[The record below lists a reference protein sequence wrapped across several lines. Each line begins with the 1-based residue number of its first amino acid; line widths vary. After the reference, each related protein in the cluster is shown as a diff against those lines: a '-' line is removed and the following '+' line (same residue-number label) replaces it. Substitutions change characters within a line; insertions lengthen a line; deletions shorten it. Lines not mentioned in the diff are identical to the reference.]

1 MTDLHDKPAPAS
13 SLAQAGPAADAPESA
28 TAAEHPTL
36 GELFTAWVARTPDA
50 PALTDGRRTW
60 TYRELG
66 ARADRLAA
74 HLVRR
79 GAGPDRV
86 VALVLP
92 RSMELIA
99 AELAVAR
106 AGAAFLPV
114 DPAYPAERR
123 ALMLTDAAPAV
134 TLDDAGQVGRLLD
147 ADEPP
152 ATEDTTGHAA
162 EADADRTAGTDA
174 DRRAGTGADHGAG
187 TGADRRAGTG
197 VDREPGTA
205 ADHTARTDADH
216 AAYVIYTSGST
227 GTPKGVTV
235 THRGIGGFTAAAAE
249 RYAVGPG
256 DRVLQFSSPSFDA
269 SVLELFIS
277 VLSGATLVVPPH
289 GPWLGDELAA
299 VLDEHRISHA
309 LIPPAALA
317 TLPDPAQGTAR
328 HLRTL
333 IVGAE
338 ACPAGLVDR
347 WAPGRRMINSYG
359 PTETTIVA
367 TWTGPLTAGH
377 GTPTIGGALPHT
389 RVYVLDTAMRPVP
402 PGVDGELFVGG
413 DAVARG
419 YLGRPGLTATRF
431 VADPFGR
438 PGARLYRT
446 GDRARWTAA
455 GELEFLGRLDR
466 QVKIRGFRIEP
477 GEIEAALR
485 RAGAVGEAVV
495 VVRED
500 EPGRQRLVGYVT
512 PAGQPAPTDPAA
524 PTAPAAPTDPAAP
537 GGAAVVLDPVAL
549 RAAVAAVLPA
559 HMVPSAVVVL
569 ERMPLTP
576 QHKIDRRALPA
587 PERATAAG
595 HVAPR
600 SPQERALAR
609 IWADVLG
616 VDTVGVTDDFFD
628 LGGESILAA
637 RALSRIRDEL
647 GVRLTVRDV
656 FTARTVAA
664 LAPLL
669 ADPSAA
675 APPEPI
681 PPAPREGGLPLSSAQ
696 RRLWYLDDLT
706 AGGTEYNTGVALRL
720 SGPLDPDALGRSLHR
735 LAARHASLRTTFT
748 TADGQGVQ
756 RVAAEPDLPLRTA
769 DLTGIPDARRA
780 EAAETLLTEEL
791 GRPYDLAAGPLTRAL
806 LVRLAV
812 EDHLLLL
819 AQHHIVTDGWSVGIL
834 TRELAALYHAETTG
848 EPDGLAQPPLQ
859 YPDFAVWERRQRTAG
874 GDAADLAYW
883 RRHLSGIQHLE
894 LPTDR
899 PRPAVRTTT
908 GAAHRHTLPAE
919 LVTRLRQLAAG
930 RGTTVFTLFAGAS
943 ALLFS
948 RYSGQRDVAFGT
960 VTTGRGRRDLEDV
973 PGFFANTVVL
983 RGEVDERVTVDR
995 FVETMRTTVLDA
1007 FAHDAV
1013 PFDRV
1018 VEELA
1023 PPRDPSRTPLVQA
1036 LVVQQTAFAVP
1047 PLSGGLRFAD
1057 HPLPRP
1063 AARFDL
1069 VLEFTPDTDGGCVLT
1084 AEFSTDLFEAA
1095 TVARLTAHLHR
1106 LLEGMAD
1113 GPGRRLAEL
1122 TMLSA
1127 EEQRTLVDTWN
1138 PPARRARD
1146 TDHTTLPELLH
1157 AQAARTPDRTA
1168 VVCGPVRLDYAEVA
1182 RRAGRIARLL
1192 AARGAGPER
1201 LVALCL
1207 PRSAD
1212 LVPVLWAVLASGA
1225 AYLPV
1230 DPGYPAERVRLMLAD
1245 ARPALVVATRETA
1258 TALPADCAPLIL
1270 EDCAD
1275 PSDVH
1280 LAPSDVHPAPP
1291 AGADRTGPLLPDH
1304 PAYVIYTSGSTGRPK
1319 GVVVIHRS
1327 VTALAQWARERF
1339 GAEGL
1344 AHVISSTS
1352 LNFDV
1357 SVFELLCPLVAG
1369 GTVEVVADL
1378 PALAEGAGPRHAG
1391 LLSGVPSVVSRLISG
1406 GTAPV
1411 TADTVVLAGEAL
1423 PAQTVHDLRAAM
1435 PGSRIANIYGPT
1447 EATVYATAWFAGDR
1461 LPEQAPPIGDPVAL
1475 TRAYV
1480 LDHALRP
1487 QPVGVTG
1494 ELYLGGG
1501 GLARGYLHRPGL
1513 TAARFVADPFGAPG
1527 ERMYRTG
1534 DLVRRRAD
1542 GGLEYVGRIDQQVKV
1557 RGFRIELGE
1566 VEEALRGCA
1575 GVAEAAATATTDGD
1589 GHRRLAGYVVPAAG
1603 QRVDPEAVRRELGRT
1618 LPDYMVP
1625 SAVLVLDALPLSP
1638 NGKLDRGRLPD
1649 PGPAVRAVRHV
1660 APRTPTERA
1669 LAAIW
1674 AEVLRVERIGVDDN
1688 FFELGGD
1695 SILSIQLVARA
1706 RQEGLPL
1713 TSRDVYRNQTVAA
1726 LARCADAAAGPR
1738 ETAPAPEAATG
1749 TAPLTPIQH
1758 WLFAA
1763 AAERAGHFSQAL
1775 SVRTPDDLDPAA
1787 LEDALNDLAAHH
1799 DALRSRFVTDGADGG
1814 AGWFIDER
1822 APRVRLTRHTG
1833 PETDTPHFGPFDL
1846 ARGPLL
1852 RAVLHDCGPGLPR
1865 VLHLAVHHLV
1875 IDGVSWRVLLE
1886 DLDRAYRARR
1896 AGDDGAAALPAKSS
1910 PLRQWARR
1918 LNAHAADGG
1927 FDDEREYWAEAVPGT
1942 EPALPADLPDGD
1954 DTYAAQRAVT
1964 VRLSPAVTSALLRT
1978 LPDTY
1983 RTQANDVL
1991 LSALGRALC
2000 GWSGRDRVLV
2010 DVEGH
2015 GREELFPELDIS
2027 RTVGWFTTRY
2037 PLALAVPEDAGWDTV
2052 LKRVKEQLR
2061 AVPRHGLG
2069 HDALRRLTGSG
2080 AAPHTPDAQVSFN
2093 YLGRMGLPDDPD
2105 GLYRGT
2111 VRPLELDA
2119 DPAAERPHALE
2130 VVGRLDDDELE
2141 FTWFYADRRY
2151 REDTVADLAGRFA
2164 AALEDLARH
2173 AARPGAAG
2181 RTPSDFPL
2189 ARLDQA
2195 AVDRITAA
2203 DPAAVADI
2211 LPLTPTQAGM
2221 LFHGLS
2227 QGDSGVYF
2235 QQLTFVL
2242 DGVPDPEA
2250 LAAAWQYVTDR
2261 TEVLRGRVAWQDVPE
2276 PLLVVQRHAAV
2287 PVTHLDWR
2295 DLPPDECR
2303 ARLDDVLARDRAQ
2316 GIDLGR
2322 APLQRLLLARV
2333 SGTAV
2338 RVVWSFHH
2346 LLLDGWSLFQVLSDV
2361 FARHAGAGPDTLP
2374 HRPPHRDYVAWLR
2387 QRDPAE
2393 AEQHWRH
2400 RLSGLT
2406 EATPLPY
2413 DREPREA
2420 HRAEST
2426 HEVRGTLPAPATR
2439 ALEELARTSG
2449 LTLNTL
2455 VQGAWALLLARQ
2467 ASRDE
2472 VVFGTTVSG
2481 RPPEL
2486 PGAEAMTGLFIT
2498 TLPTRVTVPGH
2509 GTLLDWLRTLQHDQI
2524 EDRRFDHLPLTRI
2537 KACSRLP
2544 ERVGLFDSIV
2554 VFENY
2559 PVDDDL
2565 AASHGLRLSGL
2576 EGIETTNYP
2585 LSLTAYPG
2593 AELTL
2598 RLGYDPELFDAGT
2611 AERMA
2616 EYLTVLLSGMA
2627 TGSGRPP
2634 ARLPLLAPDRREQ
2647 VLRAWNDTATDLPG
2661 STVAGLFAAQVCRTP
2676 DAVAVEAGD
2685 EHLTYRELDA
2695 RAARSAA
2702 RLAGLGVRPEH
2713 PVGVLMDRSVE
2724 LIVTQLALVRTGG
2737 VYVPLDG
2744 RAPAE
2749 RLRRTLAEAGAGLLL
2764 TDAGWE
2770 RTAREALPGG
2780 RVLRVDD
2787 ASGAD
2792 GPAPTCAVHP
2802 DNVQYLMF
2810 TSGSTGTPK
2819 GVAVRQRDVAALALD
2834 RAFAGHDRILVH
2846 SPGAF
2851 DASTYEVWV
2860 PLLRGG
2866 TAVLAP
2872 PTDVDAAQVRHAI
2885 TEQRVSCLWLTAG
2898 LFRLLAQEDP
2908 GCLRGA
2914 REVWTGGD
2922 VVPAQAVRR
2931 VLDACPGLTV
2941 VDGYGPTET
2950 TTFAT
2955 RRVFRSGDPLPAVL
2969 PIGRPLDN
2977 TRVYVLDTAL
2987 QPQPPGIPGQLY
2999 IAGAGLARGYA
3010 GRPGATA
3017 ARYVADPYGPPGARM
3032 YRTGDIVRWS
3042 ADGELHFVGRADDQ
3056 IKIRGFRVE
3065 PAEIEAR
3072 LTAHPGIAEAVV
3084 SLYEDAGRKRL
3095 AAHLVP
3101 AGAATVPSAAEL
3113 RAHLAAGLPDYML
3126 PAAFVTVPEL
3136 PLTGNGKV
3144 DRRRLPAPDW
3154 SAGGERAHRAP
3165 RTETERILAGIW
3177 AELLGV
3183 ARVGVDDN
3191 FFMLGGDSILSIQVV
3206 SRARAAG
3213 LTLTP
3218 RDLFRHPTVAE
3229 LAGASGGTGP
3239 AVAGTEPV
3247 AGAADLTPIQ
3257 HWFLDPRPAH
3267 PGFFNQSVVV
3277 ETAGAV
3283 DQDAL
3288 RRALTALWTQ
3298 HDALRARFAAD
3309 PDGTWRQDIAPAD
3322 GPVPELLEVHGRQ
3335 TEERVTA
3342 AAHGGL
3348 QLDTGPLFTAR
3359 LFTADGTRPTARLL
3373 LVAHHLVVDGV
3384 SWRILLEDLETAYRQ
3399 AASGQPVRLPA
3410 RTTSVRE
3417 WARRLRDRDR
3427 FTEQL
3432 AHWER
3437 TARHCAAPLPVDGT
3451 GGNTAADVREVT
3463 VRLDRDRTADLLR
3476 RVPGVYRTRV
3486 DDVLLTALGRVL
3498 ADWTG
3503 RDTVAVGLEGHGRED
3518 QLFEDVDL
3526 SRTVGW
3532 FTSLF
3537 PVALAVPHGDWGTA
3551 LKAVKEQLRA
3561 VPERGLGYGVLRHL
3575 AGEERLT
3582 GAPAPGISFNYLG
3595 RFDWTADGG
3604 ALIGAVPGGLGGAE
3618 APGTER
3624 PHLLDVVARVEDDR
3638 LEITWHYSTGRHHE
3652 ETVTALAEGMLRAL
3666 CDIVAHC
3673 ARPEAGGRTPSDFP
3687 LARLDQAA
3695 VDRIAG
3701 DGRDVEDVHPLTPMQ
3716 SGMLFHSL
3724 LDPGGRTYVNQVQL
3738 VLSGV
3743 TDPHALA
3750 TAWQHTADANP
3761 VLRTHLVWQE
3771 TPEPLQV
3778 VRHRATVPVTHHDWS
3793 GRPADDGAR
3802 DLDRLLAEDREAGI
3816 DLGTAPLMRLTLIR
3830 LAPDRV
3836 RLVWTFHHVLLD
3848 GWSAAQVFDEVCERY
3863 AALTSGRRP
3872 QVPERRPFADYL
3884 RWLAGRDTAR
3894 AERHWRAALAGF
3906 QAPTELPRDRR
3917 PAEAHRAS
3925 SSESVR
3931 ITLGP
3936 DDSARLRETAQRAGL
3951 TLNTV
3956 LQGAWALLLSRYGG
3970 GSDVVFGTTVSGRP
3984 AELPGVTSM
3993 VGLFINT
4000 LPTRARVDERR
4011 PLLDWLREL
4020 QAAQS
4025 EARRHDFVSLAQL
4038 QAWSEVPGGTGLFD
4052 SIVVF
4057 ENYPFDEGALAR
4069 YGLAMEQERD
4079 LEPTNYPLSVVVAPG
4094 DTLSVNLD
4102 YDPAA
4107 FDTGTVEALGES
4119 LRTLLTGMAA
4129 DADRRLAD
4137 LPLLA
4142 PAEGRA
4148 LVGRFGG
4155 RVADTPRDTLPEA
4168 FRRQAERT
4176 PDAPAVRHGDT
4187 RLTYRELDARSSRL
4201 ARRLIAAGAGPERF
4215 VALCLPRTA
4224 DLIVALLA
4232 VLKSGA
4238 GYLPVDPQYPAER
4251 VAFLFEDVR
4260 PDAVITAT
4268 ETAGRL
4274 PDGPITRI
4282 LLDAEPDPGVPDL
4295 PVGDDER
4302 RGTLLPGHPAYVIHT
4317 SGSTGRPKGVVVS
4330 HASVLAL
4337 TDWAAAEFT
4346 GRALAHVVAS
4356 TSLNFDVSVF
4366 EIFSPLLSG
4375 GCVEVVR
4382 DLLALAERP
4391 GPWKAGLLSAV
4402 PSALDR
4408 LLAEDAVR
4416 ITADTVVLAGEGLP
4430 ARTVGRVREAVPGCQ
4445 VRNIYGPTE
4454 ATVYATAFTCDPA
4467 DPDRDPPIGRPLGGA
4482 RAYVLDERMRPVPA
4496 GAPGELFLAGTGV
4509 ARGYLRRPGLTA
4521 SRFLPDPFGP
4531 PGGRMYRTG
4540 DLVRWT
4546 ADGDLVYLGRGDDQ
4560 VKVRGFRIE
4569 LGEVEAALARHPA
4582 VAAAAARVVEHDGH
4596 RRLVGYAVP
4605 RTPGLPAPAGP
4616 PATGPTGQSSVGGE
4630 VSGPAGQGSVAGEV
4644 SGPTGP
4650 GSVGGAVPGAAG
4662 VTSAGHPVSGPAG
4675 LPDPAELRAFL
4686 ARSLPD
4692 HLVPALVVPL
4702 ERLPLGATGKL
4713 DRRALPAPRWS
4724 APTAGAAGRPPRTEA
4739 ERTLAAIWSDVLG
4752 VPEVGADDN
4761 YFTLGGDSVLGIQ
4774 IVSAARRAGLAL
4786 TPRHLFTHQTLAEL
4800 ANVAERMPDPAL
4812 AAVAA
4817 EQGPVTGDTP
4827 LTPVQHWLL
4836 GTLTGDPAHFS
4847 QTVAHELAADP
4858 DETLLRAALAAVL
4871 EHHDALRLR
4880 FEAAG
4885 DGRWR
4890 QHGTAPGDDA
4900 HLEVHHRAAPHEV
4913 AGALAAG
4920 FDLAR
4925 GPLLRAALCRP
4936 ADGGRPVLVL
4946 AAHHLV
4952 VDAVSWRLI
4961 LEDLDTAYRAL
4972 RDGERPALAPKSTSF
4987 RTWARRLADHTG
4999 TGGFDGELAHWR
5011 DLDAGPA
5018 LPTDHT
5024 GGANTVAVEENL
5036 TAGLDAEETRR
5047 LLQDVPDAYR
5057 TRVNDVLL
5065 CALGRVLAR
5074 WTGRDRVAVTLEGHG
5089 REELFEDTDLART
5102 VGWFTTMYPVALDV
5116 PRNAGTGTV
5125 LKAVKENLRAVP
5137 HGGLGYGALRHL
5149 HPTAAAQLPA
5159 LPPVCFNYLGRQ
5171 DRTTPAPG
5179 GLLHAP
5185 LGGLTGG
5192 MDRCADRP
5200 YLLDVLGR
5208 VVDDRLEFTWS
5219 YSREVHRRDTV
5230 ARLAAELTDELREIV
5245 RHCAAPG
5252 AGGRT
5257 PSDFPLAPLDQA
5269 AVDRLVGSGADVTDV
5284 YPLTPT
5290 QTGMVMHGL
5299 DEAEHG
5305 LYVEQITFV
5314 ADGARDPETL
5324 AAAWRH
5330 VVDRTPV
5337 LRTSVALHGVPV
5349 PLQVVHRD
5357 VTLPVTEHDW
5367 SRIPAD
5373 RHDAELERLLGEE
5386 RARGIALERA
5396 PLLRLALVRLGP
5408 DAVRVVWTFHHVLL
5422 DGWSVFHVLSDVMAA
5437 HAALA
5442 RGERPRLPGRRPFA
5456 DYAAWLAARDTGQ
5469 AEEHWRGALAG
5480 LSAPT
5485 PLPYDRRPAPGETAR
5500 SGTWLSRRLG
5510 AEETRRL
5517 QEFARR
5523 HRLTLNTLVQ
5533 GAWALLLSRWSGERQ
5548 VCFGTTVSGRPADL
5562 PGADTITGL
5571 FITTLPARVDVDG
5584 GASSAGWLRAL
5595 QEAQAEDRR
5604 HDHLPLNEVHALTQ
5618 LQPGTILFDSLVVFE
5633 NYPVGDATAGAHGLA
5648 LRDLDARE
5656 ATNYPLTVVVSPGDR
5671 LSVELGYDARY
5682 FDAATADSL
5691 AGRLLHTLHALAGTD
5706 GTARLDD
5713 LDVVPPAQR
5722 ERLLHG
5728 PARPGLGP
5736 VPTATLPALVEAAV
5750 DRWPTAP
5757 ALDAAGT
5764 TLGFA
5769 EVEERANR
5777 LAHRLIARGTGP
5789 GELVALLLPRS
5800 ADMVLAQL
5808 AVTKAGAAFL
5818 PVDPAYPEERI
5829 ALMLRDAA
5837 PALTLDAKEVAGLL
5851 AAPPDDVPAHRPT
5864 DADRTRPLDPD
5875 DPAYV
5880 IYTSGSTGRPKGVV
5894 VTHRG
5899 LAAFSAAEAAHY
5911 QVAPGDRVL
5920 AFATPSFDASVLEL
5934 CMSLPHGAGLVVP
5947 RPGPLLGPELA
5958 GVLRTERITHTLL
5971 PPAALATLPA
5981 DTPGTLPDLKTLIV
5995 GADAC
6000 GAELVARWAPHH
6012 RMVNSYGPTEAT
6024 VVATWSAPLTADGSA
6039 PPIGRPLPA
6048 TGAYVL
6054 DARLRPVPDGVA
6066 GELWLSGPALARG
6079 YLGRPGLT
6087 AARFVADPFGPPGTR
6102 MYRTGDLV
6110 RRDSAGELHYQGR
6123 TDHQLKLR
6131 GHRIEAGEVEATLVR
6146 HPGVLDAVVTV
6157 REDEPGLPRL
6167 VAHLLTVPGAEPPT
6181 TAGLRELAARSL
6193 PGHMVPSAFVVL
6205 DRFPLT
6211 ENGKTD
6217 RAALPAP
6224 APADERERPEYVAPR
6239 TPTEEALAAIW
6250 EETLQTAVGAED
6262 DYFLLGGDSM
6272 RALLIA
6278 SRANDAFGVT
6288 LTPRDVLVSHTV
6300 AALAQLV
6307 EDQVLSELEEA
6318 AYGGPA
6324 EEEAHGGS
6332 DTEDA
6337 AHSGHDGRRGAYG
6350 GPEAADTGR
6359 DGGPDAED
6367 AGNDGGPDA
6376 EDAGNDGGPD
6386 AEDAGNDGYE
6396 AEDAA
6401 YGGHDHER

>member
-13 SLAQAGPAADAPESA
+13 SLPQGGPAADAQENG
-28 TAAEHPTL
+28 AAPAYPTL
-36 GELFTAWVARTPDA
+36 GDLFTAWVTRTPDA
-50 PALTDGRRTW
+50 PALSDGRRTW
-60 TYRELG
+60 TYREL
-66 ARADRLAA
+66 ADRTDRLAA
-74 HLVRR
+74 HLRGR

-99 AELAVAR
+99 AELAVTR

-123 ALMLTDAAPAV
+123 TLMLADAAPAL
-134 TLDDAGQVGRLLD
+134 TLDDPRRVAELL
-147 ADEPP
+147 
-152 ATEDTTGHAA
+152 ATEDAERAA
-162 EADADRTAGTDA
+162 GPTAGT
-174 DRRAGTGADHGAG
+174 GTD
-187 TGADRRAGTG
+187 TGTG
-197 VDREPGTA
+197 V
-205 ADHTARTDADH
+205 DADH

-227 GTPKGVTV
+227 GAPKGVTV
-235 THRGIGGFTAAAAE
+235 THRGIGGFTSAAAE

-269 SVLELFIS
+269 SVLELCVS
-277 VLSGATLVVPPH
+277 VLAGATLVVPPN
-289 GPWLGDELAA
+289 GPWLGDELAE
-299 VLDEHRISHA
+299 VLDEHRITHA

-317 TLPDPAQGTAR
+317 SLPDPARGTAR

-347 WAPGRRMINSYG
+347 WGPGRRMINSYG
-359 PTETTIVA
+359 PTEATIVA
-367 TWTGPLTAGH
+367 TWTGPLTAGS

-389 RVYVLDTAMRPVP
+389 RVYVLDAAMRPVP
-402 PGVDGELFVGG
+402 PGTDGELFVGG

-419 YLGRPGLTATRF
+419 YLRRPGLTAARF
-431 VADPFGR
+431 VADPFGP

-446 GDRARWTAA
+446 GDRVRWTTG

-485 RAGAVGEAVV
+485 RVGAGAVGEAVV

-500 EPGRQRLVGYVT
+500 VPGHHRLVAYVT
-512 PAGQPAPTDPAA
+512 AATRTPSTGPAHPTRSSDSDRDTDTDPGPKPAPHPLDPA
-524 PTAPAAPTDPAAP
+524 
-537 GGAAVVLDPVAL
+537 AL
-549 RAAVAAVLPA
+549 RAAVADVLPG
-559 HMVPSAVVVL
+559 HMVPSAIVVL
-569 ERMPLTP
+569 DRMPLTP

-587 PERATAAG
+587 PEREASAG
-595 HVAPR
+595 HVPPR
-600 SPQERALAR
+600 SAQERALAG

-616 VDTVGVTDDFFD
+616 VDTLGVTDDFFD
-628 LGGESILAA
+628 LGGESLLAA
-637 RALSRIRDEL
+637 RILARVRDDL

-656 FTARTVAA
+656 FTARTIAA

-675 APPEPI
+675 APPDPI
-681 PPAPREGGLPLSSAQ
+681 PPAPREGALPLSSAQ

-706 AGGTEYNTGVALRL
+706 AGGAEYNTGASLRL
-720 SGPLDPDALGRSLHR
+720 RGPLDPDALHRSLHR
-735 LAARHASLRTTFT
+735 LAARHDSLRTTFPT
-748 TADGQGVQ
+748 VDGQGVQ
-756 RVAAEPDLPLRTA
+756 RVAAEPDVPLRTA
-769 DLTGIPDARRA
+769 DLTGVPDARRA
-780 EAAETLLTEEL
+780 EAAEELLTEEL
-791 GRPYDLAAGPLTRAL
+791 GRAFDLAAGPLTRAL
-806 LVRLAV
+806 LVRLTAD
-812 EDHLLLL
+812 DHLLLL

-848 EPDGLAQPPLQ
+848 EPDGLARPAVQ
-859 YPDFAVWERRQRTAG
+859 YPDFAVWERRQRTG
-874 GDAADLAYW
+874 DTDAADLAYW
-883 RRHLSGIQHLE
+883 KRHLADLQHLE

-899 PRPAVRTTT
+899 PRPAVRTTS
-908 GAAHRHTLPAE
+908 GAAHRHVLSAE
-919 LVTRLRQLAAG
+919 LTARLRQLATG
-930 RGTTVFTLFAGAS
+930 RGTTVFTLFAGAT

-948 RYSGQRDVAFGT
+948 RYSGQRDIALGT
-960 VTTGRGRRDLEDV
+960 VTNGRGRRDLEDV

-983 RGEVDERVTVDR
+983 RGEVDERTTVDR

-1007 FAHDAV
+1007 FAHDGA

-1036 LVVQQTAFAVP
+1036 LVVQQTAPCAP
-1047 PLSGGLRFAD
+1047 PLAGGLRVTG

-1069 VLEFTPDTDGGCVLT
+1069 VLEFTPDADTDGGCELT
-1084 AEFSTDLFEAA
+1084 VEFNTDLFDAA
-1095 TVARLTAHLHR
+1095 TVARMTAHLHR

-1113 GPGRRLAEL
+1113 GPGRRLSEL
-1122 TMLSA
+1122 PMLSA
-1127 EEQRTLVDTWN
+1127 AEQRTLVDRWN
-1138 PPARRARD
+1138 PPARTARD
-1146 TDHTTLPELLH
+1146 TAARTLPDLLH
-1157 AQAARTPDRTA
+1157 AQAVRTPDRTA
-1168 VVCGPVRLDYAEVA
+1168 VICGPVRLDYAEVS
-1182 RRAGRIARLL
+1182 RRAARLARLL
-1192 AARGAGPER
+1192 VARGAGPET

-1225 AYLPV
+1225 GYLPV
-1230 DPGYPAERVRLMLAD
+1230 DPDYPAERVRLMLDD
-1245 ARPALVVATRETA
+1245 ARPTLVLATRETA
-1258 TALPADCAPLIL
+1258 SALPPSCVPLLLEECAAP
-1270 EDCAD
+1270 DAPHTAVPD
-1275 PSDVH
+1275 TDVPDTE
-1280 LAPSDVHPAPP
+1280 LTD
-1291 AGADRTGPLLPDH
+1291 ADRLRPLLPDH

-1319 GVVVIHRS
+1319 GVMVSHRS
-1327 VTALAQWARERF
+1327 AAALAAWAGERF
-1339 GAEGL
+1339 GPEGL
-1344 AHVISSTS
+1344 SHVIASTS

-1357 SVFELLCPLVAG
+1357 SVFELFCPLVAG

-1378 PALAEGAGPRHAG
+1378 PALADGTGPRHAT
-1391 LLSGVPSVVSRLISG
+1391 LLSGVPSVVSRLVAG
-1406 GTAPV
+1406 GSAPL

-1423 PAQTVHDLRAAM
+1423 PAQTVQDLGSAM
-1435 PGSRIANIYGPT
+1435 PGCRIANIYGPT
-1447 EATVYATAWFAGDR
+1447 EATVYATAWFADDGP
-1461 LPEQAPPIGDPVAL
+1461 PEQAPPIGDPVAL
-1475 TRAYV
+1475 TRTYV
-1480 LDHALRP
+1480 LDAALRP

-1501 GLARGYLHRPGL
+1501 GLARGYLNRPGL

-1534 DLVRRRAD
+1534 DLVRRRPD
-1542 GGLEYVGRIDQQVKV
+1542 GALEYVGRMDQQVKV

-1575 GVAEAAATATTDGD
+1575 GVAEAAAVVATDGE
-1589 GHRRLAGYVVPAAG
+1589 GHRRLAGYVVPAPG
-1603 QRVDPEAVRRELGRT
+1603 QHTEPDAVRRELGRT

-1625 SAVLVLDALPLSP
+1625 ATVVVLDALPLNP

-1660 APRTPTERA
+1660 TPRTPTERT

-1674 AEVLRVERIGVDDN
+1674 AEVLRERRIGVDDN

-1695 SILSIQLVARA
+1695 SILSIQVVARA

-1713 TSRDVYRNQTVAA
+1713 TSRDLYQHQTVAA
-1726 LARCADAAAGPR
+1726 LAHCADAAAGPR
-1738 ETAPAPEAATG
+1738 EAAPAPEAPTG
-1749 TAPLTPIQH
+1749 TAPLTPIQD
-1758 WLFAA
+1758 WLFDAVG
-1763 AAERAGHFSQAL
+1763 EGAGHFSQAL
-1775 SVRTPDDLDPAA
+1775 SLRMPADLDPAA
-1787 LEDALNDLAAHH
+1787 LEDALNDLVAHH
-1799 DALRSRFVTDGADGG
+1799 DALRSRFTTGEQV
-1814 AGWFIDER
+1814 GWHIDEQT
-1822 APRVRLTRHTG
+1822 PRLLLARHTG

-1846 ARGPLL
+1846 AQGPLL
-1852 RAVLHDCGPGLPR
+1852 RAVLHDTGADLH
-1865 VLHLAVHHLV
+1865 VLHLNVHHLV
-1875 IDGVSWRVLLE
+1875 VDGVSWRLLLE

-1896 AGDDGAAALPAKSS
+1896 AGGDGAAALPAKSS

-1918 LNAHAADGG
+1918 LSAHAADGG
-1927 FDDEREYWAEAVPGT
+1927 FDDERAYWAEAVPDTG
-1942 EPALPADLPDGD
+1942 PALPAGLTGGPG
-1954 DTYAAQRAVT
+1954 TYAEQRSLT
-1964 VRLSPAVTSALLRT
+1964 VRLDAEATSALLRT

-1991 LSALGRALC
+1991 LGALGRALC
-2000 GWSGRDRVLV
+2000 GWSGRERVVV

-2015 GREELFPELDIS
+2015 GREELFAGLDIS
-2027 RTVGWFTTRY
+2027 RTVGWFTTRH
-2037 PLALAVPEDAGWDTV
+2037 PVALAVPEDTGWDIV
-2052 LKRVKEQLR
+2052 LKQVKEQLR
-2061 AVPRHGLG
+2061 AVPRNGIG
-2069 HDALRRLTGSG
+2069 HDVLFRTAGDGTPPRT
-2080 AAPHTPDAQVSFN
+2080 AAAQISFN
-2093 YLGRMGLPDDPD
+2093 YLGRMDTPEDPD
-2105 GLYRGT
+2105 SLYQGT

-2119 DPAAERPHALE
+2119 DPAAERPHAVE
-2130 VVGRLDDDELE
+2130 VVGQLVGEALE
-2141 FTWFYADRRY
+2141 FTWFYADLPG
-2151 REDTVADLAGRFA
+2151 REDAVADLAGRFGD
-2164 AALEDLARH
+2164 ALTDLARH
-2173 AARPGAAG
+2173 ANRPGAAG

-2189 ARLDQA
+2189 VPLDQA
-2195 AVDRITAA
+2195 AVDRITGA
-2203 DPAAVADI
+2203 DPAAVADV

-2227 QGDSGVYF
+2227 QDDRGVYV

-2242 DGVPDPEA
+2242 DGVPDPAA
-2250 LAAAWQYVTDR
+2250 LAAAWQHVTDR
-2261 TEVLRGRVAWQDVPE
+2261 AEVLRGRVVWQDVPE
-2276 PLLVVQRHAAV
+2276 PLMVVERHVAV

-2295 DLPPDECR
+2295 DLAQDECR
-2303 ARLDDVLARDRAQ
+2303 ARLDDLLVQDRAD

-2333 SGTAV
+2333 SDTAV

-2346 LLLDGWSLFQVLSDV
+2346 LLLDGWSMFQVLSDV
-2361 FARHAGAGPDTLP
+2361 FTHHAGPDAALP
-2374 HRPPHRDYVAWLR
+2374 HRPSYREYVSWLR
-2387 QRDPAE
+2387 GRDREAAE
-2393 AEQHWRH
+2393 RHWHR
-2400 RLSGLT
+2400 RLSGLS

-2426 HEVRGTLPAPATR
+2426 HAVHGTLPAADTR

-2467 ASRDE
+2467 AGRDD

-2509 GTLLDWLRTLQHDQI
+2509 GTLLDWLRALQHDQS
-2524 EDRRFDHLPLTRI
+2524 EDRRFDHLPLTRM
-2537 KACSRLP
+2537 RTFTELP

-2565 AASHGLRLSGL
+2565 AATHGLRLSGL
-2576 EGIETTNYP
+2576 EGVETTNYP

-2593 AELTL
+2593 TELGL

-2611 AERMA
+2611 AGRMA
-2616 EYLTVLLSGMA
+2616 EYLTVLLTGMT
-2627 TGSGRPP
+2627 TGSRRPP
-2634 ARLPLLAPDRREQ
+2634 ARLPLLGPDRREQ
-2647 VLRAWNDTATDLPG
+2647 VLHAWNDTATDLPD
-2661 STVAGLFAAQVCRTP
+2661 STVAGLFAAQARRTP
-2676 DAVAVEAGD
+2676 DAVALEAGD
-2685 EHLTYRELDA
+2685 EHLTYRELDT
-2695 RAARSAA
+2695 RAAGLAA
-2702 RLAGLGVRPEH
+2702 RLAGAGVCPEH
-2713 PVGVLMDRSVE
+2713 PVGVLMDRSVD

-2749 RLRRTLAEAGAGLLL
+2749 RLRRALAEAGAGLLL
-2764 TDAGWE
+2764 TDAAWE
-2770 RTAREALPGG
+2770 ATAHDVLPGD
-2780 RVLRVDD
+2780 RVLR
-2787 ASGAD
+2787 AD
-2792 GPAPTCAVHP
+2792 GAFEPPSGPVPHHAVHP

-2834 RAFAGHDRILVH
+2834 RAFAGHDRVLVH
-2846 SPGAF
+2846 SPHAF
-2851 DASTYEVWV
+2851 DAATYEVWV

-2872 PTDVDAAQVRHAI
+2872 PADLDAAHVRHAV

-2914 REVWTGGD
+2914 REVWTGGEA
-2922 VVPAQAVRR
+2922 VPGAVVRR

-2955 RRVFRSGDPLPAVL
+2955 RRVFGPGDPLPAVL

-2977 TRVYVLDTAL
+2977 TRVYVLDSAL
-2987 QPQPPGIPGQLY
+2987 QPQPPGIPGELY

-3017 ARYVADPYGPPGARM
+3017 ARYLADPYGPPGTRM

-3065 PAEIEAR
+3065 PAEIEAG
-3072 LTAHPGIAEAVV
+3072 LTAHPAVAEAVV
-3084 SLYEDAGRKRL
+3084 SLYDDGGRKRL

-3101 AGAATVPSAAEL
+3101 SCGTELPSAAEL

-3136 PLTGNGKV
+3136 PLTANGKV
-3144 DRRRLPAPDW
+3144 DRRHLPAPDW
-3154 SAGGERAHRAP
+3154 SAGGDRAHRAP
-3165 RTETERILAGIW
+3165 RTETERVLAGIW

-3213 LTLTP
+3213 LALSP

-3229 LAGASGGTGP
+3229 LAAATGGAAP
-3239 AVAGTEPV
+3239 AVAGTAPV
-3247 AGAADLTPIQ
+3247 TGAADLLPIQ
-3257 HWFLDPRPAH
+3257 RWFLDPRPAH
-3267 PGFFNQSVVV
+3267 PAFFNQSVVI
-3277 ETAGAV
+3277 ETADAV

-3288 RRALTALWTQ
+3288 RAALTALWTH
-3298 HDALRARFAAD
+3298 HDALRARFLLD
-3309 PDGTWRQDIAPAD
+3309 DDGAWRQDIGAADGQIPDLLQVHDPAD
-3322 GPVPELLEVHGRQ
+3322 
-3335 TEERVTA
+3335 EESATTA
-3342 AAHGGL
+3342 AHTGL
-3348 QLDTGPLFTAR
+3348 RLDTGPLLTAR
-3359 LFTADGTRPTARLL
+3359 LFTADGTRPARLL

-3399 AASGQPVRLPA
+3399 AACGEPVRLPA

-3417 WARRLRDRDR
+3417 WAARLRDDDR
-3427 FTEQL
+3427 FAARL
-3432 AHWER
+3432 GHWEH
-3437 TARHCAAPLPVDGT
+3437 TARTCADPLPVDRD
-3451 GGNTAADVREVT
+3451 GGNTTADVREVT
-3463 VRLDRDRTADLLR
+3463 VRLGREHTDGLLR

-3498 ADWTG
+3498 GDWTG
-3503 RDTVAVGLEGHGRED
+3503 RESVAVGLEGHGRED
-3518 QLFEDVDL
+3518 QLFDDIDL

-3537 PVALAVPHGDWGTA
+3537 PLALSVPAGSWGAA
-3551 LKAVKEQLRA
+3551 LKSVKEQLRA
-3561 VPERGLGYGVLRHL
+3561 VPDRGLGYGVLRHL
-3575 AGEERLT
+3575 AREERLT
-3582 GAPAPGISFNYLG
+3582 GAPEPGISFNYLG
-3595 RFDWTADGG
+3595 RFDWSADAGTLV
-3604 ALIGAVPGGLGGAE
+3604 AAVPGGLGGAE
-3618 APGTER
+3618 APDTER
-3624 PHLLDVVARVEDDR
+3624 PHLIDVVARVEDDQ
-3638 LEITWHYSTGRHHE
+3638 LEITWYYSDGRHHE
-3652 ETVTALAEGMLRAL
+3652 KTVTALADAMLRAL
-3666 CDIVAHC
+3666 RDIVAHC
-3673 ARPEAGGRTPSDFP
+3673 ALPDAGGRTPSDFP
-3687 LARLDQAA
+3687 LARLDQSA
-3695 VDRIAG
+3695 VDRIVG
-3701 DGRDVEDVHPLTPMQ
+3701 DGRGVADIYPLTPMQ
-3716 SGMLFHSL
+3716 AGMLFHSL
-3724 LDPGGRTYVNQVQL
+3724 LDADSRTYVNQVQL

-3750 TAWQHTADANP
+3750 EAWQHTADANP

-3771 TPEPLQV
+3771 TAEPLQV
-3778 VRHRATVPVTHHDWS
+3778 VRHRAAVPVTHHDWTGWS
-3793 GRPADDGAR
+3793 AERGAR
-3802 DLDRLLAEDREAGI
+3802 ELDRLLTEDREAGV
-3816 DLGTAPLMRLTLIR
+3816 DLGAAPLMRLTLIR
-3830 LAPDRV
+3830 LTADRV

-3863 AALTSGRRP
+3863 AALTAGRRP
-3872 QVPERRPFADYL
+3872 QLPGRRPFSDYL
-3884 RWLAGRDTAR
+3884 RWLSGRDTAR
-3894 AERHWRAALAGF
+3894 AERYWRTTLAGF

-3925 SSESVR
+3925 SSGSVR
-3931 ITLGP
+3931 TTLGA
-3936 DDSARLRETAQRAGL
+3936 DVSARLRETAQQAGL

-3956 LQGAWALLLSRYGG
+3956 VQGAWALLLSRYGG
-3970 GSDVVFGTTVSGRP
+3970 GEDVVFGTTVSGRP
-3984 AELPGVTSM
+3984 ADLPGVTSM

-4000 LPTRARVDERR
+4000 LPTRARIDGRR
-4011 PLLDWLREL
+4011 GLLDWLREL
-4020 QAAQS
+4020 QDAQA
-4025 EARRHDFVSLAQL
+4025 EARRHDFVSLAQV
-4038 QAWSEVPGGTGLFD
+4038 QSWSDVPGGTALFD

-4069 YGLAMEQERD
+4069 HGLAMEQERD

-4094 DTLSVNLD
+4094 DSLAVNLD

-4107 FDTGTVEALGES
+4107 FDTGTVEALGGS
-4119 LRTLLTGMAA
+4119 LCALLAAMA
-4129 DADRRLAD
+4129 DAPDRRLAD
-4137 LPLLA
+4137 LPLLD
-4142 PAEGRA
+4142 PAEGRD
-4148 LVGRFGG
+4148 LVARFGG
-4155 RVADTPRDTLPEA
+4155 RVADAPHDTLPEA
-4168 FRRQAERT
+4168 FGRQAGRT
-4176 PDAPAVRHGDT
+4176 PDAPAVRHADSC
-4187 RLTYRELDARSSRL
+4187 LSYRELDARSNRL
-4201 ARRLIAAGAGPERF
+4201 ARLLIAAGAGPERF

-4224 DLIVALLA
+4224 DLVVALLA

-4251 VAFLFEDVR
+4251 VAFLFDDVR

-4274 PDGPITRI
+4274 PEGPYARI
-4282 LLDAEPDPGVPDL
+4282 MLDEEPGTDLPDT
-4295 PVGDDER
+4295 PVGDAER
-4302 RGTLLPGHPAYVIHT
+4302 RATLLPAHPAYVIHT

-4330 HASVLAL
+4330 HASVRAL

-4346 GRALAHVVAS
+4346 GRGLEHVVAS

-4391 GPWKAGLLSAV
+4391 GPWRAGLLSAV

-4408 LLAEDAVR
+4408 LLAEDAVDV
-4416 ITADTVVLAGEGLP
+4416 TADTVVLAGEGLP
-4430 ARTVGRVREAVPGCQ
+4430 ARTVGRVRAAVPGSQ

-4482 RAYVLDERMRPVPA
+4482 RAYVLDERLRPVPA

-4521 SRFLPDPFGP
+4521 TRFLPDPFGP
-4531 PGGRMYRTG
+4531 PGSRMYRTG

-4582 VAAAAARVVEHDGH
+4582 VAAAAARVVEHAGH
-4596 RRLVGYAVP
+4596 RRLIGYVVP
-4605 RTPGLPAPAGP
+4605 RTTPVPAPAG
-4616 PATGPTGQSSVGGE
+4616 GVG
-4630 VSGPAGQGSVAGEV
+4630 VAG
-4644 SGPTGP
+4644 
-4650 GSVGGAVPGAAG
+4650 GSTPVPAAAGEAG
-4662 VTSAGHPVSGPAG
+4662 VTRDVTALPAAADADPAAHPQHHPAA
-4675 LPDPAELRAFL
+4675 LPDTGELRAFL
-4686 ARSLPD
+4686 AQSLPE
-4692 HLVPALVVPL
+4692 HLLPALFVPL

-4713 DRRALPAPRWS
+4713 DRRALPVPEWA
-4724 APTAGAAGRPPRTEA
+4724 APTAGTGGRPPHTEA
-4739 ERTLAAIWSDVLG
+4739 EQTLAAIWCEVLG

-4800 ANVAERMPDPAL
+4800 AVAAERMPDTGT
-4812 AAVAA
+4812 AA
-4817 EQGPVTGDTP
+4817 EQGPVTGDAP

-4836 GTLTGDPAHFS
+4836 DTLTGDPAHFS
-4847 QTVAHELAADP
+4847 QTISFELAADP
-4858 DETLLRAALAAVL
+4858 DERLLRAALYAVL
-4871 EHHDALRLR
+4871 EHHDALRMR
-4880 FEAAG
+4880 FEPTS

-4890 QHGTAPGDDA
+4890 QYGTPPDDRDV
-4900 HLEVHHRAAPHEV
+4900 HLEVHDRTAPEEV
-4913 AGALAAG
+4913 ADALGAG
-4920 FDLAR
+4920 FDLVG

-4936 ADGGRPVLVL
+4936 GGGRRPVLLL

-4952 VDAVSWRLI
+4952 VDAVSWRLV
-4961 LEDLDTAYRAL
+4961 LEDLDAAYHAL
-4972 RDGERPALAPKSTSF
+4972 RDGARPTLAPKSTSF
-4987 RTWARRLADHTG
+4987 QAWARRLAEHTEA
-4999 TGGFDGELAHWR
+4999 GGFDGELAHWR
-5011 DLDAGPA
+5011 GLDGAPA
-5018 LPTDHT
+5018 LPADRP
-5024 GGANTVAVEENL
+5024 GGANTVADEESV

-5047 LLQDVPDAYR
+5047 LLQDVPDVYR

-5074 WTGRDRVAVTLEGHG
+5074 WTGQDRVAVTLEGHG

-5102 VGWFTTMYPVALDV
+5102 TGWFTAMYPVALDV
-5116 PRNAGTGTV
+5116 PRDADTGTA

-5137 HGGLGYGALRHL
+5137 HGGLGYGALRFL
-5149 HPTAAAQLPA
+5149 HPTAGRELPA

-5171 DRTTPAPG
+5171 DRTGTPG
-5179 GLLHAP
+5179 GLLHTP
-5185 LGGLTGG
+5185 YGGLSGG
-5192 MDRCADRP
+5192 MDRSAQRP
-5200 YLLDVLGR
+5200 HLLDVLGQ
-5208 VVDDRLEFTWS
+5208 VGSDRLEFTWS
-5219 YSREVHRRDTV
+5219 YSREVHDRETV
-5230 ARLAAELTDELREIV
+5230 TRLAVELTDELRAIV
-5245 RHCAAPG
+5245 RHCAEPG

-5257 PSDFPLAPLDQA
+5257 PADFPLAPLGQP
-5269 AVDRLVGSGADVTDV
+5269 AVDRLVGTGAAVADVVDI

-5314 ADGARDPETL
+5314 ADGARDPRTL
-5324 AAAWRH
+5324 AAAWQH

-5337 LRTSVALHGVPV
+5337 LRTSVALRGVPV

-5367 SRIPAD
+5367 SALPAD
-5373 RHDAELERLLGEE
+5373 RQAAELERLLADE
-5386 RARGIALERA
+5386 RAHGIALDRA

-5422 DGWSVFHVLSDVMAA
+5422 DGWSVFHVLSDVTAA
-5437 HAALA
+5437 HAALT
-5442 RGERPRLPGRRPFA
+5442 RGERPHLPERRPFA
-5456 DYAAWLAARDTGQ
+5456 DYAAWLAARETHQ
-5469 AEEHWRGALAG
+5469 AREHWRAALAG
-5480 LSAPT
+5480 LTGPT
-5485 PLPYDRRPAPGETAR
+5485 PLPYDRRPAPDTTAR
-5500 SGTWLSRRLG
+5500 SGTWLSRRLD
-5510 AEETRRL
+5510 AEGTSRL

-5523 HRLTLNTLVQ
+5523 NRLTLNTLVQ
-5533 GAWALLLSRWSGERQ
+5533 GAWALLLARWSGERE

-5571 FITTLPARVDVDG
+5571 FITTLPARAEVEGDADC
-5584 GASSAGWLRAL
+5584 STWLRAF
-5595 QEAQAEDRR
+5595 QEARAEDRR
-5604 HDHLPLNEVHALTQ
+5604 HDHLPLTTLHALGE
-5618 LQPGTILFDSLVVFE
+5618 LPPGTGLFDSLVVFE

-5656 ATNYPLTVVVSPGDR
+5656 ATNYPLTVVVSPGD
-5671 LSVELGYDARY
+5671 LLTVELGYDPRY
-5682 FDAATADSL
+5682 FDESSAESL
-5691 AGRLLHTLHALAGTD
+5691 AGQLLHTLDALAAAD

-5713 LDVVPPAQR
+5713 LDVLPPAQR
-5722 ERLLHG
+5722 ERLLRG
-5728 PARPGLGP
+5728 PARPATGA
-5736 VPTATLPALVEAAV
+5736 VPAATLPALVEAAV

-5757 ALDAAGT
+5757 ALEALDAADAP
-5764 TLGFA
+5764 LSFA
-5769 EVEERANR
+5769 ETDDRANR

-5789 GELVALLLPRS
+5789 GDLVALLLPRS

-5818 PVDPAYPEERI
+5818 PVDPAYPKERI
-5829 ALMLRDAA
+5829 ALMLSDAA
-5837 PALTLDAKEVAGLL
+5837 PALTLDALEVADLL
-5851 AAPPDDVPAHRPT
+5851 AAAPDGVPGHRPT

-5880 IYTSGSTGRPKGVV
+5880 IYTSGSTGTPKGVV

-5934 CMSLPHGAGLVVP
+5934 CACLPHGARLVVP
-5947 RPGPLLGPELA
+5947 RRGPLLGTELA
-5958 GVLRTERITHTLL
+5958 DVLRAGRITHTLL
-5971 PPAALATLPA
+5971 PPAALATLPP

-6000 GAELVARWAPHH
+6000 GPELVARWAPHH

-6054 DARLRPVPDGVA
+6054 DARLRPVPDGVI

-6087 AARFVADPFGPPGTR
+6087 AARFTADPFGPPGTR

-6110 RRDSAGELHYQGR
+6110 RRDSAGELHYLGR

-6167 VAHLLTVPGAEPPT
+6167 VAHLLTAPGSQPPT
-6181 TAGLRELAARSL
+6181 PAELRELAARSL
-6193 PGHMVPSAFVVL
+6193 PGYMVPSAFVVL

-6224 APADERERPEYVAPR
+6224 APAQERERPEYVAPR
-6239 TPTEEALAAIW
+6239 TPTEEAVAAIW
-6250 EETLQTAVGAED
+6250 EEALQTTAVGAED
-6262 DYFLLGGDSM
+6262 DYFLLGGDSL

-6278 SRANDAFGVT
+6278 SRANDAFAVT
-6288 LTPRDVLVSHTV
+6288 LTPRDVLLSRTV
-6300 AALAQLV
+6300 AALAELV
-6307 EDQVLSELEEA
+6307 EEQVLSELEQS
-6318 AYGGPA
+6318 AYDEDA
-6324 EEEAHGGS
+6324 EYS
-6332 DTEDA
+6332 DYDTEDA
-6337 AHSGHDGRRGAYG
+6337 ASGDYETEDATPGGHD
-6350 GPEAADTGR
+6350 T
-6359 DGGPDAED
+6359 
-6367 AGNDGGPDA
+6367 
-6376 EDAGNDGGPD
+6376 
-6386 AEDAGNDGYE
+6386 
-6396 AEDAA
+6396 EDAA
-6401 YGGHDHER
+6401 SGGHDHDNER

>member
-13 SLAQAGPAADAPESA
+13 SLPPQAGPAADATESA
-28 TAAEHPTL
+28 AAVAYPTL

-60 TYRELG
+60 SYRELA
-66 ARADRLAA
+66 ARADRLAV
-74 HLVRR
+74 HLTRR
-79 GAGPDRV
+79 GAGPDRI

-123 ALMLTDAAPAV
+123 ALMLADAAPAV
-134 TLDDAGQVGRLLD
+134 TLDDPRRVREVLD
-147 ADEPP
+147 
-152 ATEDTTGHAA
+152 TGDSGGH
-162 EADADRTAGTDA
+162 EA
-174 DRRAGTGADHGAG
+174 GAG
-187 TGADRRAGTG
+187 APAN
-197 VDREPGTA
+197 
-205 ADHTARTDADH
+205 ADH

-269 SVLELFIS
+269 SVLELFVS
-277 VLSGATLVVPPH
+277 LLSGATLVVPPH

-299 VLDEHRISHA
+299 VLDEHRITHA

-317 TLPDPAQGTAR
+317 TLPDPARGTGR

-338 ACPAGLVDR
+338 ACPATLVDR

-359 PTETTIVA
+359 PTEATIVA
-367 TWTGPLTAGH
+367 TWTGPLTAGQ

-389 RVYVLDTAMRPVP
+389 RVHVLDAALRPVP
-402 PGVDGELFVGG
+402 AGADGELFIGG

-419 YLGRPGLTATRF
+419 YLGRPGLTAARF
-431 VADPFGR
+431 VPDPFGP

-446 GDRARWTAA
+446 GDRARWTDD

-466 QVKIRGFRIEP
+466 QVKVRGFRIEP

-485 RAGAVGEAVV
+485 RAGAGSVGEAVV

-500 EPGRQRLVGYVT
+500 EPGHRRLVGYVT
-512 PAGQPAPTDPAA
+512 PAGQGATDPAD
-524 PTAPAAPTDPAAP
+524 PSAPAPSGSPRPLDPAA
-537 GGAAVVLDPVAL
+537 L
-549 RAAVAAVLPA
+549 RSAVAAVLPA

-569 ERMPLTP
+569 DRMPLTP

-587 PERATAAG
+587 PGRNVTEDRI
-595 HVAPR
+595 APR
-600 SPQERALAR
+600 SAGERALAR
-609 IWADVLG
+609 IWAEVLG
-616 VDTVGVTDDFFD
+616 VDAVGVTDDFFD

-637 RALSRIRDEL
+637 RALTRIQEEL
-647 GVRLTVRDV
+647 GARLTVRDV

-669 ADPSAA
+669 GDPSAA

-681 PPAPREGGLPLSSAQ
+681 PPAPGEGPLPLSSAQ

-706 AGGTEYNTGVALRL
+706 EGGTEYNTGVSLRL
-720 SGPLDPDALGRSLHR
+720 RGPLDPDALGRSLHR

-748 TADGQGVQ
+748 TADGQGAQ
-756 RVAAEPDLPLRTA
+756 RVAPEPDLPLRTA
-769 DLTGIPDARRA
+769 DLTGVPGARRA
-780 EAAETLLTEEL
+780 DAAEALLTEEL
-791 GRPYDLAAGPLTRAL
+791 GRPFDLAAGPLTRAL
-806 LVRLAV
+806 LVRLAA

-848 EPDGLAQPPLQ
+848 EPDGLPRPAVQ
-859 YPDFAVWERRQRTAG
+859 YPDFAVWERRQRSTGA
-874 GDAADLAYW
+874 DTEDLAYW
-883 RRHLSGIQHLE
+883 RRHLAGMQQLE

-899 PRPAVRTTT
+899 PRPAVRTTA
-908 GAAHRHTLPAE
+908 GAAHRHPLPAD

-983 RGEVDERVTVDR
+983 RGEVDERATVDR
-995 FVETMRTTVLDA
+995 FVESVRTTVLDA
-1007 FAHDAV
+1007 FAHDGV

-1036 LVVQQTAFAVP
+1036 LVVQQTALPVP
-1047 PLSGGLRFAD
+1047 PRSGGLRLTE

-1069 VLEFTPDTDGGCVLT
+1069 VLEFSPDQDGGCVLT
-1084 AEFSTDLFEAA
+1084 AEFNTDLFDAA

-1113 GPGRRLAEL
+1113 GPGRTLAEL
-1122 TMLSA
+1122 PMLSA
-1127 EEQRTLVDTWN
+1127 EEQRTLVDAWN
-1138 PPARRARD
+1138 PPAHRSRDAR
-1146 TDHTTLPELLH
+1146 HGTLPDLFR
-1157 AQAARTPDRTA
+1157 AQAARTPGRTA
-1168 VVCGPVRLDYAEVA
+1168 VICGPDRLDYAEVA
-1182 RRAGRIARLL
+1182 RRANRLARLL
-1192 AARGAGPER
+1192 LARGAGPET

-1207 PRSAD
+1207 PRTAD

-1225 AYLPV
+1225 GYLPV
-1230 DPGYPAERVRLMLAD
+1230 DPGYPAERVRFMLDD
-1245 ARPALVVATRETA
+1245 ARPALVLATRETA
-1258 TALPADCAPLIL
+1258 SALPAGCAHLLL

-1275 PSDVH
+1275 PAVPDTD
-1280 LAPSDVHPAPP
+1280 LTD
-1291 AGADRTGPLLPDH
+1291 ADRPRPLLPDH

-1319 GVVVIHRS
+1319 GVVVTHRT
-1327 VTALAQWARERF
+1327 VAALAAWTKQRF
-1339 GAEGL
+1339 GAAGL
-1344 AHVISSTS
+1344 DHVIASTS

-1357 SVFELLCPLVAG
+1357 SVFELLCPLTAG
-1369 GTVEVVADL
+1369 GTVEVVPDL
-1378 PALAEGAGPRHAG
+1378 PALADGTGPRSAG
-1391 LLSGVPSVVSRLISG
+1391 LLSGVPSVVSRLIAG

-1411 TADTVVLAGEAL
+1411 GADTVVLAGEAL
-1423 PAQTVHDLRAAM
+1423 PEQTLRDLRAAL
-1435 PGSRIANIYGPT
+1435 PECRVANLYGPT

-1461 LPEQAPPIGDPVAL
+1461 LPEQAPPIGGPVAL

-1480 LDHALRP
+1480 LDASLRP

-1542 GGLEYVGRIDQQVKV
+1542 GALEYVGRIDQQVKV

-1566 VEEALRGCA
+1566 VEEALRRCA
-1575 GVAEAAATATTDGD
+1575 GVTEAAATVTTDAD

-1603 QRVDPEAVRRELGRT
+1603 QRVEPEAVRRELGRT
-1618 LPDYMVP
+1618 LPASMVP
-1625 SAVLVLDALPLSP
+1625 SAVVVLDALPLNP
-1638 NGKLDRGRLPD
+1638 NGKLDRARLPD

-1660 APRTPTERA
+1660 TPRTPTERT
-1669 LAAIW
+1669 LTAIW
-1674 AEVLRVERIGVDDN
+1674 AEVLRVERVGVDDN

-1695 SILSIQLVARA
+1695 SILSIQVVARA
-1706 RQEGLPL
+1706 RQEGLSL
-1713 TSRDVYRNQTVAA
+1713 TSRDVYRHQTVAA
-1726 LARCADAAAGPR
+1726 LARCADAARPR
-1738 ETAPAPEAATG
+1738 EAAPAPEAATG
-1749 TAPLTPIQH
+1749 PAPLTPIQH
-1758 WLFAA
+1758 WLFET
-1763 AAERAGHFSQAL
+1763 AAERAGHYAQAL
-1775 SVRTPDDLDPAA
+1775 SVRVPDDLDPAA

-1799 DALRSRFVTDGADGG
+1799 DALRSRFVTGDGG
-1814 AGWFIDER
+1814 PGVRWHIEDR
-1822 APRVRLTRHTG
+1822 VPRIHLARHTG
-1833 PETDTPHFGPFDL
+1833 PDTDTPHFGPFDL

-1852 RAVLHDCGPGLPR
+1852 RAVLHDEATGRPR
-1865 VLHLAVHHLV
+1865 TLHLAVHHLV
-1875 IDGVSWRVLLE
+1875 VDGVSWRVLLE

-1910 PLRQWARR
+1910 ALREWARR
-1918 LNAHAADGG
+1918 LAAHAADGG
-1927 FDDEREYWAEAVPGT
+1927 FDDERDYWTRAVPRTGPVV
-1942 EPALPADLPDGD
+1942 PASGPGADDSRAN
-1954 DTYAAQRAVT
+1954 TYASQRAVT
-1964 VRLSPAVTSALLRT
+1964 VRLSPEDTSALLRT

-1991 LSALGRALC
+1991 LGALGRALC
-2000 GWSGRDRVLV
+2000 AWSGRDRVVV

-2037 PLALAVPEDAGWDTV
+2037 PVALAVPEDAGWDAV

-2069 HDALRRLTGSG
+2069 HDALRHLTDP
-2080 AAPHTPDAQVSFN
+2080 ATAPGTPEAQISFN
-2093 YLGRMGLPDDPD
+2093 YLGRMGLPEDPD

-2130 VVGRLDDDELE
+2130 VVGQLTGDTLE
-2141 FTWFYADRRY
+2141 FTWFYSGRLH
-2151 REDTVADLAGRFA
+2151 REDTVAELAGRFA
-2164 AALEDLARH
+2164 DALADLARY

-2195 AVDRITAA
+2195 AVDRITGA
-2203 DPAAVADI
+2203 DPAAVADVH
-2211 LPLTPTQAGM
+2211 PLTPTQAGM

-2227 QGDSGVYF
+2227 QDDRGVYF

-2242 DGVPDPEA
+2242 DGVPDPGA
-2250 LAAAWQYVTDR
+2250 LAAAWQHITDR
-2261 TEVLRGRVAWQDVPE
+2261 TEVLRAGVVWQDVPE
-2276 PLLVVQRHAAV
+2276 PLLVVRRHAAV

-2295 DLPPDECR
+2295 DLTDGERR
-2303 ARLDDVLARDRAQ
+2303 ARLDDVLARDRAD

-2322 APLQRLLLARV
+2322 APLQRLLLARL
-2333 SGTAV
+2333 SGTEV

-2361 FARHAGAGPDTLP
+2361 FAHHAGGDAGALPD
-2374 HRPPHRDYVAWLR
+2374 RPPHRDYVGWLR
-2387 QRDPAE
+2387 GRDPGAAE
-2393 AEQHWRH
+2393 RHWQR

-2426 HEVRGTLPAPATR
+2426 HAVRATLPAATSR

-2467 ASRDE
+2467 SGRDE

-2498 TLPTRVTVPGH
+2498 TLPTRVTVPAT
-2509 GTLLDWLRTLQHDQI
+2509 GTLLGWLRALQQDQS
-2524 EDRRFDHLPLTRI
+2524 EDRRFDHLPLTRMR
-2537 KACSRLP
+2537 ACTGLP

-2565 AASHGLRLSGL
+2565 AAAHGLRLSGL

-2593 AELTL
+2593 SELTL
-2598 RLGYDPELFDAGT
+2598 RLGYDPELFDEGT

-2616 EYLTVLLSGMA
+2616 EYLTVLLAGMPA
-2627 TGSGRPP
+2627 GSARPP
-2634 ARLPLLAPDRREQ
+2634 ARLPLLTGDRRAQ
-2647 VLRAWNDTATDLPG
+2647 VLRAWNDTATDLPDA
-2661 STVAGLFAAQVCRTP
+2661 TVAGLFAAQVRRTP
-2676 DAVAVEAGD
+2676 GAVAVEAGA
-2685 EHLTYRELDA
+2685 ECLTYRELDL
-2695 RAARSAA
+2695 RAAELAA
-2702 RLAGLGVRPEH
+2702 RLAGLGVRPEY
-2713 PVGVLMDRSVE
+2713 PVGVLMDRRVE

-2744 RAPAE
+2744 RAPVE
-2749 RLRRTLAEAGAGLLL
+2749 RLRRTLTEAGARLLL

-2770 RTAREALPGG
+2770 ETAREALPGDG
-2780 RVLRVDD
+2780 VLRVDD
-2787 ASGAD
+2787 TSGTD
-2792 GPAPTCAVHP
+2792 GPTAPAHAVHP

-2834 RAFAGHDRILVH
+2834 RAFAGHDRVLVH
-2846 SPGAF
+2846 SPHAF
-2851 DASTYEVWV
+2851 DAATYEVWV

-2872 PTDVDAAQVRHAI
+2872 PTDLDAALVRRAVA
-2885 TEQRVSCLWLTAG
+2885 EQGVTCLWLTAG

-2914 REVWTGGD
+2914 REVWTGGEA
-2922 VVPAQAVRR
+2922 VPGAVVRR

-2955 RRVFRSGDPLPAVL
+2955 RRAFRSGDPLPAVL

-2977 TRVYVLDTAL
+2977 TRVYVLDAAL
-2987 QPQPPGIPGQLY
+2987 QPQPPGVPGELY
-2999 IAGAGLARGYA
+2999 VAGAGLARGYA

-3017 ARYVADPYGPPGARM
+3017 ARYVADPFGPPGTRM
-3032 YRTGDIVRWS
+3032 YRTGDVVRWS

-3072 LTAHPGIAEAVV
+3072 LTAHPGVAEAVV

-3101 AGAATVPSAAEL
+3101 AGDAEVPSAAEL

-3136 PLTGNGKV
+3136 PLTANGKV

-3165 RTETERILAGIW
+3165 RTETERVLAGIW
-3177 AELLGV
+3177 AELLGLEQ
-3183 ARVGVDDN
+3183 VGVDDN

-3213 LTLTP
+3213 LTLSP

-3229 LAGASGGTGP
+3229 LAAAGGGAAP
-3239 AVAGTEPV
+3239 AVAGTGPV
-3247 AGAADLTPIQ
+3247 AGPADLTPIQ

-3267 PGFFNQSVVV
+3267 PDFFNQSVVI
-3277 ETAGAV
+3277 ETAGPV
-3283 DQDAL
+3283 DEDAL
-3288 RRALTALWTQ
+3288 RRALTALWTH
-3298 HDALRARFAAD
+3298 HDALRARFLPDADADGAGRRQDVAAAD
-3309 PDGTWRQDIAPAD
+3309 S
-3322 GPVPELLEVHGRQ
+3322 PVPDLLQVHDARAEEL
-3335 TEERVTA
+3335 VTA
-3342 AAHGGL
+3342 AAHAGL
-3348 QLDTGPLFTAR
+3348 RLDTGPLFTAR
-3359 LFTADGTRPTARLL
+3359 LFTADGPRPARLL
-3373 LVAHHLVVDGV
+3373 LIAHHLVVDGV

-3410 RTTSVRE
+3410 RTTSAQE
-3417 WARRLRDRDR
+3417 WARRLREHADVFAAGR
-3427 FTEQL
+3427 
-3432 AHWER
+3432 AHWEQA
-3437 TARHCAAPLPVDGT
+3437 ARACAVPLPVDGD
-3451 GGNTAADVREVT
+3451 GGTTTAGTREVT
-3463 VRLDRDRTADLLR
+3463 VRLDRDRTDALLR

-3532 FTSLF
+3532 FTSLH
-3537 PVALAVPHGDWGTA
+3537 PVALTVPAGDWGTA
-3551 LKAVKEQLRA
+3551 LKSVKEQLRA
-3561 VPERGLGYGVLRHL
+3561 VPDRGLGYGVLRHL
-3575 AGEERLT
+3575 ARDATLT
-3582 GAPAPGISFNYLG
+3582 GTPAPGISFNYLG
-3595 RFDWTADGG
+3595 RFDWSAEGG
-3604 ALIGAVPGGLGGAE
+3604 TLIGAVPGGLGGAE

-3638 LEITWHYSTGRHHE
+3638 LEITWYYSAGRHRE
-3652 ETVTALAEGMLRAL
+3652 QTVTALAEGMLRAL
-3666 CDIVAHC
+3666 GDIVAHC

-3687 LARLDQAA
+3687 LARLEQAA

-3701 DGRDVEDVHPLTPMQ
+3701 DGRDVADIYPLTPMQ
-3716 SGMLFHSL
+3716 AGMLFHSL
-3724 LDPGGRTYVNQVQL
+3724 LEPAARTYVNQVQL

-3750 TAWQHTADANP
+3750 EAWQHTADANP
-3761 VLRTHLVWQE
+3761 VLRTRLVWQE

-3778 VRHRATVPVTHHDWS
+3778 VRHRATVPVTHLDWS
-3793 GRPADDGAR
+3793 GWPADREAR
-3802 DLDRLLAEDREAGI
+3802 ELDRLLAEDRRTGI

-3830 LAPDRV
+3830 LAADRV
-3836 RLVWTFHHVLLD
+3836 RLLWTFHHVLLD

-3863 AALTSGRRP
+3863 AALVSGRRP
-3872 QVPERRPFADYL
+3872 QVPERRPFADHV
-3884 RWLAGRDTAR
+3884 RRLAGRDTGP
-3894 AERHWRAALAGF
+3894 AEQYWREALAGF

-3925 SSESVR
+3925 SSGSVLM
-3931 ITLGP
+3931 TLSP
-3936 DDSARLRETAQRAGL
+3936 DVSARLRETAQRAGL

-3970 GSDVVFGTTVSGRP
+3970 GDDVVFGTTVSGRP
-3984 AELPGVTSM
+3984 ADLPGVTTM

-4000 LPTRARVDERR
+4000 LPARARVDGRR
-4011 PLLDWLREL
+4011 PLLDWLRDL
-4020 QAAQS
+4020 QSAQS
-4025 EARRHDFVSLAQL
+4025 EARRHDFVSLAQV
-4038 QAWSEVPGGTGLFD
+4038 QSWSDVPGGTGLFD

-4069 YGLAMEQERD
+4069 HGLAIEQERD
-4079 LEPTNYPLSVVVAPG
+4079 LEPTSYPLSVVVEPG
-4094 DTLSVNLD
+4094 DTLTVHLD

-4107 FDTGTVEALGES
+4107 FDTPTVEGLGES
-4119 LRTLLTGMAA
+4119 LRTLLTGMAT
-4129 DADRRLAD
+4129 DPGRRLAD
-4137 LPLLA
+4137 LPLLD
-4142 PAEGRA
+4142 PAAGRA
-4148 LVGRFGG
+4148 LAGRFCG
-4155 RVADTPRDTLPEA
+4155 RVAEAPRDTLPGA

-4176 PDAPAVRHGDT
+4176 PNAPAVRHGDT
-4187 RLTYRELDARSSRL
+4187 CLTYRELDARSSRL

-4224 DLIVALLA
+4224 DLVVALLA

-4238 GYLPVDPQYPAER
+4238 AYLPVDPQYPAER

-4268 ETAGRL
+4268 QTAGRL
-4274 PDGPITRI
+4274 PEGPFTRI
-4282 LLDAEPDPGVPDL
+4282 LLDAGPGADEVPDT
-4295 PVGDDER
+4295 PVGDGER
-4302 RGTLLPGHPAYVIHT
+4302 RGPLLPAHPAYVIHT

-4346 GRALAHVVAS
+4346 GRGLAHVVAS

-4366 EIFSPLLSG
+4366 EIFSPLLAG

-4391 GPWKAGLLSAV
+4391 GPWRAGLLSAV

-4430 ARTVGRVREAVPGCQ
+4430 ARTVRRVREAVPGSQ

-4482 RAYVLDERMRPVPA
+4482 RAYVLDERMRPVPV

-4531 PGGRMYRTG
+4531 PGSRMYRTG

-4582 VAAAAARVVEHDGH
+4582 VAAAAARVVEDAGH

-4605 RTPGLPAPAGP
+4605 R
-4616 PATGPTGQSSVGGE
+4616 E
-4630 VSGPAGQGSVAGEV
+4630 
-4644 SGPTGP
+4644 
-4650 GSVGGAVPGAAG
+4650 AA
-4662 VTSAGHPVSGPAG
+4662 

-4686 ARSLPD
+4686 ARGLPD

-4713 DRRALPAPRWS
+4713 DRRALPAPEW
-4724 APTAGAAGRPPRTEA
+4724 AATATGETGRPPRTEA
-4739 ERTLAAIWSDVLG
+4739 ERVLADIWSQVLG
-4752 VPEVGADDN
+4752 VPDVGADDN

-4774 IVSAARRAGLAL
+4774 VVSAARRAGLVL
-4786 TPRHLFTHQTLAEL
+4786 TPRHLFTHQTLA
-4800 ANVAERMPDPAL
+4800 DL
-4812 AAVAA
+4812 AAVAERAPDGRRPGAAATA
-4817 EQGPVTGDTP
+4817 EQGPVTGDAP

-4836 GTLTGDPAHFS
+4836 DTLTGDPAHFS
-4847 QTVAHELAADP
+4847 QTVGFELATDP
-4858 DETLLRAALAAVL
+4858 DEDLLRAALAAVL

-4880 FEAAG
+4880 FEPCG
-4885 DGRWR
+4885 DGRRR
-4890 QHGTAPGDDA
+4890 QYGAAPGEEV
-4900 HLEVHHRAAPHEV
+4900 HLEVHRGAAPQEV
-4913 AGALAAG
+4913 ADALGAG
-4920 FDLAR
+4920 FDLAG
-4925 GPLLRAALCRP
+4925 GPLLRAALCLP
-4936 ADGGRPVLVL
+4936 DDGGGRPVLLL

-4952 VDAVSWRLI
+4952 VDAVSWRLL
-4961 LEDLDTAYRAL
+4961 LEDLEHAHRAL
-4972 RDGERPALAPKSTSF
+4972 RNGEQPGLGAKSTSF
-4987 RTWARRLADHTG
+4987 RDWARRLAAHTEA
-4999 TGGFDGELAHWR
+4999 GGFDGELAHWQG
-5011 DLDAGPA
+5011 LDAPVA
-5018 LPTDHT
+5018 LPADHP
-5024 GGANTVAVEENL
+5024 GGANTVADEDSV
-5036 TAGLDAEETRR
+5036 TAGLDADETRR
-5047 LLQDVPDAYR
+5047 LLQDVPDVYR

-5102 VGWFTTMYPVALDV
+5102 VGWFTAMYPVALDV
-5116 PRNAGTGTV
+5116 PRDAGMGTA
-5125 LKAVKENLRAVP
+5125 LKTVKENLRAVP
-5137 HGGLGYGALRHL
+5137 NGGLGYGALRFL
-5149 HPTAAAQLPA
+5149 RPTAGAGLPD

-5171 DRTTPAPG
+5171 DGTPAPG

-5185 LGGLTGG
+5185 HGGLTGG
-5192 MDRCADRP
+5192 MDRSADRP

-5208 VVDDRLEFTWS
+5208 VADDRLEFTWS
-5219 YSREVHRRDTV
+5219 YSREVHRRETV
-5230 ARLAAELTDELREIV
+5230 ARLAAELADELRAIV
-5245 RHCAAPG
+5245 RHCAEPG

-5257 PSDFPLAPLDQA
+5257 PSDFPLAPLDQT
-5269 AVDRLVGSGADVTDV
+5269 AVDRLAGSGADVTDV

-5299 DEAEHG
+5299 DDAEHG

-5314 ADGARDPETL
+5314 ADGARDPGTL

-5330 VVDRTPV
+5330 VVERTPV

-5349 PLQVVHRD
+5349 PLQVVHRS
-5357 VTLPVTEHDW
+5357 VTLPVTELDW
-5367 SRIPAD
+5367 SGVPAD
-5373 RHDAELERLLGEE
+5373 RRDAELERLLADE
-5386 RARGIALERA
+5386 RARGVALDRA

-5422 DGWSVFHVLSDVMAA
+5422 DGWSVFHVLSDVMNA
-5437 HAALA
+5437 HAALT
-5442 RGERPRLPGRRPFA
+5442 RGEPPRLPERRPFA
-5456 DYAAWLAARDTGQ
+5456 DYAGWLAARDTGP
-5469 AEEHWRGALAG
+5469 ALDHWRGVLAG
-5480 LSAPT
+5480 FGTPT
-5485 PLPYDRRPAPGETAR
+5485 PLPYDRRPAPGTTAR
-5500 SGTWLSRRLG
+5500 SGTWLSQRLD
-5510 AEETRRL
+5510 AERTRLL

-5523 HRLTLNTLVQ
+5523 HRLTLNTVVQ
-5533 GAWALLLSRWSGERQ
+5533 GAWALLLARWSGERE

-5562 PGADTITGL
+5562 PGADGITGL
-5571 FITTLPARVDVDG
+5571 FITTLPARTVVDG
-5584 GASSAGWLRAL
+5584 AADCAGWLRAV
-5595 QEAQAEDRR
+5595 QEARSEDRR
-5604 HDHLPLNEVHALTQ
+5604 HDHLPLNTLHALGE
-5618 LQPGTILFDSLVVFE
+5618 LPPGEALFDSLVVFE

-5671 LSVELGYDARY
+5671 LAVELGYDPRY
-5682 FDAATADSL
+5682 FDAATAESL
-5691 AGRLLHTLHALAGTD
+5691 AGQLLHTVHALAASD

-5713 LDVVPPAQR
+5713 IDVLPPGQR
-5722 ERLLHG
+5722 DRLLRG
-5728 PARPGLGP
+5728 PARPAPAP
-5736 VPTATLPALVEAAV
+5736 VPAATLPALVEAAV

-5757 ALDAAGT
+5757 ALDAPGT
-5764 TLGFA
+5764 LLTFA
-5769 EVEERANR
+5769 EAEARANR
-5777 LAHRLIARGTGP
+5777 LAHRLIARGAGP
-5789 GELVALLLPRS
+5789 GDLVALLLPRS

-5837 PALTLDAKEVAGLL
+5837 PALTLDAKEVADLL
-5851 AAPPDDVPAHRPT
+5851 AAPPDDVPAHRPG
-5864 DADRTRPLDPD
+5864 DADRTRPLDLD

-5880 IYTSGSTGRPKGVV
+5880 IYTSGSTGTPKGVV

-5911 QVAPGDRVL
+5911 QVSAGDRVL

-5934 CMSLPHGAGLVVP
+5934 CMSLPHGARLVVP
-5947 RPGPLLGPELA
+5947 APGLLLGAQLA
-5958 GVLRTERITHTLL
+5958 DVLRAGRVTHTLL

-5981 DTPGTLPDLKTLIV
+5981 DTPGTLPGLKTLIV

-6024 VVATWSAPLTADGSA
+6024 VVATWSAPLQADGAA

-6048 TGAYVL
+6048 TRAYVL
-6054 DARLRPVPDGVA
+6054 DTRLRPVPDGVT

-6087 AARFVADPFGPPGTR
+6087 ADRFRADPFGPPGTR

-6110 RRDSAGELHYQGR
+6110 RRDSAGELHYLGR

-6167 VAHLLTVPGAEPPT
+6167 VAHLLTAPGAEPPT
-6181 TAGLRELAARSL
+6181 AAGLRELAARSL
-6193 PGHMVPSAFVVL
+6193 PAHMVPSAFVVL

-6224 APADERERPEYVAPR
+6224 APAEERAPSEYVAPR
-6239 TPTEEALAAIW
+6239 TPAEEALAALW
-6250 EETLQTAVGAED
+6250 EEVLQTPVGAED
-6262 DYFLLGGDSM
+6262 DWFALGGDSL

-6288 LTPRDVLVSHTV
+6288 LTPRDVLVSRTV
-6300 AALAQLV
+6300 AALADLV
-6307 EDQVLSELEEA
+6307 EEQVLSELEGA
-6318 AYGGPA
+6318 AYGDDPA
-6324 EEEAHGGS
+6324 NRPYEA
-6332 DTEDA
+6332 
-6337 AHSGHDGRRGAYG
+6337 
-6350 GPEAADTGR
+6350 
-6359 DGGPDAED
+6359 DAED
-6367 AGNDGGPDA
+6367 A
-6376 EDAGNDGGPD
+6376 
-6386 AEDAGNDGYE
+6386 
-6396 AEDAA
+6396 AA
-6401 YGGHDHER
+6401 GGHDHER

>member
-1 MTDLHDKPAPAS
+1 MTDPHDKPASAPSLPHPAPT
-13 SLAQAGPAADAPESA
+13 G
-28 TAAEHPTL
+28 AAESGTRGAHPML
-36 GELFTAWVARTPDA
+36 GALFAAWVARTPDA

-60 TYRELG
+60 TYRQLAE
-66 ARADRLAA
+66 RADRLAA
-74 HLVRR
+74 HLIRR

-123 ALMLTDAAPAV
+123 TMMLADAAPAV
-134 TLDDAGQVGRLLD
+134 TLDDAGRVGELLGAGD
-147 ADEPP
+147 GAEPAGEGDGRAAAGDP
-152 ATEDTTGHAA
+152 A
-162 EADADRTAGTDA
+162 
-174 DRRAGTGADHGAG
+174 GADS
-187 TGADRRAGTG
+187 
-197 VDREPGTA
+197 
-205 ADHTARTDADH
+205 

-235 THRGIGGFTAAAAE
+235 THRGIGGFVAAAAE

-277 VLSGATLVVPPH
+277 VLSGATLVVPSH
-289 GPWLGDELAA
+289 GPWLGDELAG
-299 VLDEHRISHA
+299 VLEEHRITHA
-309 LIPPAALA
+309 LVPPAALA
-317 TLPDPAQGTAR
+317 TLPGPETGAGR

-338 ACPAGLVDR
+338 ACPAGLVDT

-359 PTETTIVA
+359 PTEATIVA
-367 TWTGPLTAGH
+367 TWTGPLTAGQ
-377 GTPTIGGALPHT
+377 GTPAIGDALPHT
-389 RVYVLDTAMRPVP
+389 RAYVLDAAMRPVP
-402 PGVDGELFVGG
+402 PGRDGELFVGG

-431 VADPFGR
+431 VPDPFG
-438 PGARLYRT
+438 PAGARLYRT
-446 GDRARWTAA
+446 GDRARQRPD
-455 GELEFLGRLDR
+455 GELEFLGRVDR
-466 QVKIRGFRIEP
+466 QVKVRGFRIEP

-485 RAGAVGEAVV
+485 RSGAVGEAVV

-500 EPGRQRLVGYVT
+500 EPGHQRLVGYVT
-512 PAGQPAPTDPAA
+512 PAGRRPAGAPGPAASPSRPERPLDPA
-524 PTAPAAPTDPAAP
+524 
-537 GGAAVVLDPVAL
+537 AL
-549 RAAVAAVLPA
+549 RAAVAALLPA
-559 HMVPSAVVVL
+559 HMVPAAVVVL
-569 ERMPLTP
+569 DRMPLTP
-576 QHKIDRRALPA
+576 QNKIDRRALPA
-587 PERATAAG
+587 PERTAAVG
-595 HVAPR
+595 HLAPR
-600 SPQERALAR
+600 TDGERALAA

-616 VDTVGVTDDFFD
+616 VAEVGVTDDFFD

-647 GVRLTVRDV
+647 GVRLTTRDV
-656 FTARTVAA
+656 FSARTVAA

-669 ADPSAA
+669 GDPSAA
-675 APPEPI
+675 APAEPI
-681 PPAPREGGLPLSSAQ
+681 PPVPHEDGLPLSSAQ
-696 RRLWYLDDLT
+696 RRLWYLDELS
-706 AGGTEYNTGVALRL
+706 AGGTEYNTGVCLRL
-720 SGPLDPDALGRSLHR
+720 RGALDPDALRRSLHR
-735 LAARHASLRTTFT
+735 LAVRHAALRTTFA
-748 TADGQGVQ
+748 TADGQGLQ
-756 RVAAEPDLPLRTA
+756 RIAAEPDLPLRTA
-769 DLTGIPDARRA
+769 DVGDLPAARRP
-780 EAAETLLTEEL
+780 EAAEKLLTEEL
-791 GRPYDLAAGPLTRAL
+791 GRPHDLAAGPLTRAL
-806 LVRLAV
+806 LVRLAD

-819 AQHHIVTDGWSVGIL
+819 AQHHIVTDGWSVGVL

-848 EPDGLAQPPLQ
+848 EPDGLPRPGVQ
-859 YPDFAVWERRQRTAG
+859 YPDFAVWERRQRASG
-874 GDAADLAYW
+874 ADAADLAYW
-883 RRHLSGIQHLE
+883 KRHLAGLQHLE
-894 LPTDR
+894 LPVDR
-899 PRPAVRTTT
+899 PRPAVRTTA
-908 GAAHRHTLPAE
+908 GAAHRHTLPAA
-919 LVTRLRQLAAG
+919 LVTRLRQLATG
-930 RGTTVFTLFAGAS
+930 RGTTVFTLYAGAA
-943 ALLFS
+943 ALLFA
-948 RYSGQRDVAFGT
+948 RYSGQRDIAFGT
-960 VTTGRGRRDLEDV
+960 VTTGRGRRDLDDV
-973 PGFFANTVVL
+973 AGFFANTVVL
-983 RGEVDERVTVDR
+983 RGEVDERASVDR
-995 FVETMRTTVLDA
+995 FVETMRTTLLDA
-1007 FAHDAV
+1007 FAHDGV

-1023 PPRDPSRTPLVQA
+1023 PRRDPSRTPLVQV
-1036 LVVQQTAFAVP
+1036 LVVQQTALPVP
-1047 PLSGGLRFAD
+1047 PRAGALHLAE

-1069 VLEFTPDTDGGCVLT
+1069 VLEFTPDADGGCALT
-1084 AEFSTDLFEAA
+1084 AEFNTDLFEAA

-1113 GPGRRLAEL
+1113 GPGRPLAEL
-1122 TMLSA
+1122 PMLSA

-1138 PPARRARD
+1138 PPARRSAG
-1146 TDHTTLPELLH
+1146 TGGGTLPELFH

-1168 VVCGPVRLDYAEVA
+1168 VVRGPARLDYAEVA
-1182 RRAGRIARLL
+1182 RRANRLARLL
-1192 AARGAGPER
+1192 VARGAGPET

-1212 LVPVLWAVLASGA
+1212 LVPVLWAVLTAGA

-1230 DPGYPAERVRLMLAD
+1230 DPGYPVERVRLMLGD

-1258 TALPADCAPLIL
+1258 AALPDDCAPLL
-1270 EDCAD
+1270 LDECDDTAWAD
-1275 PSDVH
+1275 TGLTD
-1280 LAPSDVHPAPP
+1280 
-1291 AGADRTGPLLPDH
+1291 ADRLRPLLPDH

-1319 GVVVIHRS
+1319 GVAVTHRS
-1327 VTALAQWARERF
+1327 VAALAAWAGERF
-1339 GAEGL
+1339 EGTGL
-1344 AHVISSTS
+1344 GHVIAATS

-1357 SVFELLCPLVAG
+1357 SVFELLCPLTAG
-1369 GTVEVVADL
+1369 GTVEVVTDL
-1378 PALAEGAGPRHAG
+1378 PALADGSGPRSAG
-1391 LLSGVPSVVSRLISG
+1391 LLSGVPSVVSRLIAD
-1406 GTAPV
+1406 GTAPL

-1423 PAQTVHDLRAAM
+1423 PAQTAHELRAAM
-1435 PGSRIANIYGPT
+1435 PAARIANIYGPT

-1461 LPEQAPPIGDPVAL
+1461 LPEQAPPIGEPVAL
-1475 TRAYV
+1475 TRTYV
-1480 LDHALRP
+1480 LDGRLRP

-1501 GLARGYLHRPGL
+1501 GLARGYLGRPGL

-1534 DLVRRRAD
+1534 DLVRRAAD
-1542 GGLEYVGRIDQQVKV
+1542 GRLEYVGRIDQQVKV

-1575 GVAEAAATATTDGD
+1575 GVAEAAAGTVTGD
-1589 GHRRLAGYVVPAAG
+1589 GEDHRRLVGYVVPAAG
-1603 QRVDPEAVRRELGRT
+1603 ERVEPDTVRRELGRT

-1625 SAVLVLDALPLSP
+1625 STVVVLDGLPLSP
-1638 NGKLDRGRLPD
+1638 NGKVDRGRLPD
-1649 PGPAVRAVRHV
+1649 PGPAARVVRHV
-1660 APRTPTERA
+1660 APRTPTERT

-1674 AEVLRVERIGVDDN
+1674 AQVLRTERIGVDDN

-1695 SILSIQLVARA
+1695 SILSIQVVARA
-1706 RQEGLPL
+1706 RQDGLPL
-1713 TSRDVYRNQTVAA
+1713 TSRDVYQHQTVAA
-1726 LARCADAAAGPR
+1726 LARCADAAGRLR
-1738 ETAPAPEAATG
+1738 EAAPAPEEATG

-1758 WLFAA
+1758 WLFGAA
-1763 AAERAGHFSQAL
+1763 VRDAGHFSQAL
-1775 SVRTPDDLDPAA
+1775 SLQMPDDLEPAA
-1787 LEDALNDLAAHH
+1787 LEDALNDLVGHH
-1799 DALRSRFVTDGADGG
+1799 DALRSRFAATGG
-1814 AGWFIDER
+1814 PAREAVWFIDER
-1822 APRVRLTRHTG
+1822 MPRIRLARHTG
-1833 PETDTPHFGPFDL
+1833 PDTDTPHFGPFDL

-1852 RAVLHDCGPGLPR
+1852 RAVLHDSGPGRPA

-1875 IDGVSWRVLLE
+1875 VDGVSWRVLLE

-1896 AGDDGAAALPAKSS
+1896 TGADGAAALPAKSS

-1918 LNAHAADGG
+1918 LAAHAADGG
-1927 FDDEREYWAEAVPGT
+1927 FDDERAYWARAVPDT
-1942 EPALPADLPDGD
+1942 AAAVPDGPEHGVN
-1954 DTYAAQRAVT
+1954 TYASQRAVT
-1964 VRLSPAVTSALLRT
+1964 VRLGPEDTSVLLHT
-1978 LPDTY
+1978 LPETY
-1983 RTQANDVL
+1983 RTQVNDVL
-1991 LSALGRALC
+1991 LGALGRALC
-2000 GWSGRDRVLV
+2000 AWSGRDRVVV

-2037 PLALAVPEDAGWDTV
+2037 PVALADHGEDDWDAV

-2061 AVPRHGLG
+2061 AIPRHGLG
-2069 HDALRRLTGSG
+2069 HDALRHLTGPG
-2080 AAPHTPDAQVSFN
+2080 GEPGTPDARISFN
-2093 YLGRMGLPDDPD
+2093 YLGRMGVSAAPD

-2119 DPAAERPHALE
+2119 DPAAERPHVLE
-2130 VVGRLDDDELE
+2130 VVGRLVDEQLE
-2141 FTWFYADRRY
+2141 FTWFYSDRLHA
-2151 REDTVADLAGRFA
+2151 EDTVGELAGGFTDALADLARF
-2164 AALEDLARH
+2164 

-2189 ARLDQA
+2189 ARLDQD
-2195 AVDRITAA
+2195 AVDRLTGT
-2203 DPAAVADI
+2203 DPAAVADV

-2227 QGDSGVYF
+2227 QDDRGVYF

-2242 DGVPDPEA
+2242 DGVPDPRV
-2250 LAAAWQYVTDR
+2250 LAAAWQRVTDR
-2261 TEVLRGRVAWQDVPE
+2261 AEVLRGRVVWQDVPE
-2276 PLLVVQRHAAV
+2276 PLLVVRRHAAV
-2287 PVTHLDWR
+2287 PVTQLDWR
-2295 DLPPDECR
+2295 DLTEEER
-2303 ARLDDVLARDRAQ
+2303 RTRLDDVLAHDRAE

-2333 SGTAV
+2333 SDTAV

-2346 LLLDGWSLFQVLSDV
+2346 LLLDGWSLFQVLSDA
-2361 FARHAGAGPDTLP
+2361 FALLGGDGPDALP
-2374 HRPPHRDYVAWLR
+2374 DRPPYRDYVAWLR
-2387 QRDPAE
+2387 GRDTAE
-2393 AEQHWRH
+2393 AERHWRH
-2400 RLSGLT
+2400 RLAGLT

-2413 DREPREA
+2413 DREPRES

-2426 HEVRGTLPAPATR
+2426 HAVRVTLPGTAGR

-2467 ASRDE
+2467 SGRDE

-2486 PGAEAMTGLFIT
+2486 PGADAMTGLFIT
-2498 TLPTRVTVPGH
+2498 TLPTRAAVPGH
-2509 GTLLDWLRTLQHDQI
+2509 GTLLDWLRALQQDQS
-2524 EDRRFDHLPLTRI
+2524 EDRRFDHVPLTRLR
-2537 KACSRLP
+2537 ALTGLP

-2565 AASHGLRLSGL
+2565 AAAHGLRLSGL

-2593 AELTL
+2593 EELTL
-2598 RLGYDPELFDAGT
+2598 RLGYDPDLFDAGT
-2611 AERMA
+2611 AERLA
-2616 EYLTVLLSGMA
+2616 EYLTVLLAGMPD
-2627 TGSGRPP
+2627 GIHRPP
-2634 ARLPLLAPDRREQ
+2634 ARLPLLAPERREQ
-2647 VLRAWNDTATDLPG
+2647 VLRAWNDTATGLPAA
-2661 STVAGLFAAQVCRTP
+2661 TVADLFAAQVRRTP
-2676 DAVAVEAGD
+2676 DAVALEAPD
-2685 EHLTYRELDA
+2685 EHLTYGELDA
-2695 RAARSAA
+2695 RAARLAA
-2702 RLAGLGVRPEH
+2702 RLTGLGVGPER
-2713 PVGVLMDRSVE
+2713 PVGVLMDRSVA
-2724 LIVTQLALVRTGG
+2724 LVVTQLALVRTGG

-2744 RAPAE
+2744 RAPAG
-2749 RLRRTLAEAGAGLLL
+2749 RLRRMLAEAGAGLLL
-2764 TDAGWE
+2764 TDSAWE
-2770 RTAREALPGG
+2770 ETARRVLPGDG
-2780 RVLRVDD
+2780 VLRAD
-2787 ASGAD
+2787 GAPETD
-2792 GPAPTCAVHP
+2792 GPAPARSASPVPAPAVHVAPVHP

-2819 GVAVRQRDVAALALD
+2819 GVAVRQRDVAALARD
-2834 RAFAGHDRILVH
+2834 RAFAGHDRVLVH
-2846 SPGAF
+2846 SPHAF
-2851 DASTYEVWV
+2851 DAATYEVWV

-2872 PTDVDAAQVRHAI
+2872 PADLDAAQVRRAV

-2898 LFRLLAQEDP
+2898 LFRLLAQQDP

-2914 REVWTGGD
+2914 REVWTGGEA
-2922 VVPAQAVRR
+2922 VPGAVVRR

-2955 RRVFRSGDPLPAVL
+2955 RRAFRSGDPLPAVL
-2969 PIGRPLDN
+2969 PIGRPLDD
-2977 TRVYVLDTAL
+2977 TRVHVLDAAL
-2987 QPQPPGIPGQLY
+2987 QPQPPGIPGELY

-3017 ARYVADPYGPPGARM
+3017 ARYLADPFGPPGTRM

-3072 LTAHPGIAEAVV
+3072 LTAHPAVAEAVV
-3084 SLYEDAGRKRL
+3084 SLYQDAGRKRL

-3101 AGAATVPSAAEL
+3101 AAGAALPAAAEL
-3113 RAHLAAGLPDYML
+3113 RAHLADGLPDYML
-3126 PAAFVTVPEL
+3126 PAAFVTVSEL
-3136 PLTGNGKV
+3136 PLTVNGKV

-3165 RTETERILAGIW
+3165 GTEAERLLAGIW

-3183 ARVGVDDN
+3183 ERVGVDDN

-3229 LAGASGGTGP
+3229 LAAAGGSAAP
-3239 AVAGTEPV
+3239 AVAGTAPV
-3247 AGAADLTPIQ
+3247 SGAADLTPIQ

-3267 PGFFNQSVVV
+3267 ADFFDQSVVV
-3277 ETAGAV
+3277 EAAGPV
-3283 DQDAL
+3283 DEDAL
-3288 RRALTALWTQ
+3288 RRALTALWTR
-3298 HDALRARFAAD
+3298 HDALRARFTAD
-3309 PDGTWRQDIAPAD
+3309 ADGTWRQDVPAAGAPA
-3322 GPVPELLEVHGRQ
+3322 PELLQVHEPRA
-3335 TEERVTA
+3335 EELVTA
-3342 AAHGGL
+3342 AAHAGL
-3348 QLDTGPLFTAR
+3348 RLESGPLFTAR
-3359 LFTADGTRPTARLL
+3359 LFTGDGTRPARLL

-3399 AASGQPVRLPA
+3399 AVAGQPPRLPA
-3410 RTTSVRE
+3410 RTTSVHA
-3417 WARRLRDRDR
+3417 WVRRLRDHAGTFAARLD
-3427 FTEQL
+3427 
-3432 AHWER
+3432 HWER
-3437 TARHCAAPLPVDGT
+3437 TARHCAGPLPVDGT
-3451 GGNTAADVREVT
+3451 GGNTMADVREVT
-3463 VRLDRDRTADLLR
+3463 VRLDRDRTDALLR

-3503 RDTVAVGLEGHGRED
+3503 HGTVAVGLEGHGRED

-3532 FTSLF
+3532 FTSLY
-3537 PVALAVPHGDWGTA
+3537 PVALTVPAGDWGTA

-3561 VPERGLGYGVLRHL
+3561 VPDRGLGYGVLRHL
-3575 AGEERLT
+3575 VRDARLT
-3582 GAPAPGISFNYLG
+3582 DAPAPAISFNYLG
-3595 RFDWTADGG
+3595 RFDWSGPGG
-3604 ALIGAVPGGLGGAE
+3604 TLVGAVPGGLGGAE
-3618 APGTER
+3618 APGSER

-3638 LEITWHYSTGRHHE
+3638 LEITWYYSAGRHHE
-3652 ETVTALAEGMLRAL
+3652 ETVTGLAEGVLRAL
-3666 CDIVAHC
+3666 GDIVAHC
-3673 ARPEAGGRTPSDFP
+3673 GRPEAGGRTPSDFP

-3695 VDRIAG
+3695 VDHVAG
-3701 DGRDVEDVHPLTPMQ
+3701 TGRDVADVYPLTPMQ
-3716 SGMLFHSL
+3716 AGMLFHSL
-3724 LDPGGRTYVNQVQL
+3724 LDPAGRTYVNQVQL
-3738 VLSGV
+3738 VLDGV
-3743 TDPHALA
+3743 TDPRLLA
-3750 TAWQHTADANP
+3750 EAWQHTADANP
-3761 VLRTHLVWQE
+3761 VLRTHLVWRE

-3778 VRHRATVPVTHHDWS
+3778 VRHRAVVPVTHHDWS
-3793 GRPADDGAR
+3793 GRPADGRAD
-3802 DLDRLLAEDREAGI
+3802 DLDRLLAEDRELGI
-3816 DLGTAPLMRLTLIR
+3816 DLDTAPLMRLTLIR
-3830 LAPDRV
+3830 LTPRRV

-3863 AALTSGRRP
+3863 AALSSGQRP
-3872 QVPERRPFADYL
+3872 RLPERRPFAEYL
-3884 RWLAGRDTAR
+3884 RWLAGQDTGR
-3894 AERHWRAALAGF
+3894 AERHWRSALAGF
-3906 QAPTELPRDRR
+3906 RAPTELPRDRR

-3925 SSESVR
+3925 SCGTVR
-3931 ITLGP
+3931 MTLGP
-3936 DDSARLRETAQRAGL
+3936 DVSARLRETAQRSGL

-3970 GSDVVFGTTVSGRP
+3970 GDDVVFGTTVSGRP
-3984 AELPGVTSM
+3984 ADLPGVTSM

-4000 LPTRARVDERR
+4000 LPTRARVDGER

-4038 QAWSEVPGGTGLFD
+4038 QSWSEVPGGTGLFD

-4057 ENYPFDEGALAR
+4057 ENYPFDESALAR
-4069 YGLAMEQERD
+4069 HGLAMEQERD
-4079 LEPTNYPLSVVVAPG
+4079 LEPTSYPLSVVVAPG
-4094 DTLSVNLD
+4094 DTLAVNLD
-4102 YDPAA
+4102 YDPDA
-4107 FDTGTVEALGES
+4107 FDAATVRALGES
-4119 LRTLLTGMAA
+4119 LRTLLTGMA
-4129 DADRRLAD
+4129 DDPGRTLAE
-4137 LPLLA
+4137 LPLVE
-4142 PAEGRA
+4142 PAGERA
-4148 LVGRFGG
+4148 LVDRLGG
-4155 RVADTPRDTLPEA
+4155 PVTPLPHGTLPEA

-4176 PDAPAVRHGDT
+4176 PHAVAVRHGD
-4187 RLTYRELDARSSRL
+4187 RSLTYAGLDARANRL

-4224 DLIVALLA
+4224 DLVVALLA

-4260 PDAVITAT
+4260 PDAVITAAA
-4268 ETAGRL
+4268 TAGRL
-4274 PDGPITRI
+4274 PEGPFTRI
-4282 LLDAEPDPGVPDL
+4282 MLDEEPDTRVPDT
-4295 PVGDDER
+4295 PVGDGER
-4302 RGTLLPGHPAYVIHT
+4302 RTPLLPGHPAYVIHT

-4346 GRALAHVVAS
+4346 GRGLAHVIAS

-4391 GPWKAGLLSAV
+4391 GPWRAGLLSAV

-4408 LLAEDAVR
+4408 LLAEDAVQV
-4416 ITADTVVLAGEGLP
+4416 TADTVVLAGEGLP
-4430 ARTVGRVREAVPGCQ
+4430 ARTVRRVRDAVPGSE

-4482 RAYVLDERMRPVPA
+4482 RAYVLDERMRPVPV

-4531 PGGRMYRTG
+4531 AGSRVYRTG
-4540 DLVRWT
+4540 DRVRWT
-4546 ADGDLVYLGRGDDQ
+4546 ADGELVYLGRGDDQ

-4582 VAAAAARVVEHDGH
+4582 VAAAAARVVEQDGH

-4605 RTPGLPAPAGP
+4605 RA
-4616 PATGPTGQSSVGGE
+4616 
-4630 VSGPAGQGSVAGEV
+4630 
-4644 SGPTGP
+4644 
-4650 GSVGGAVPGAAG
+4650 
-4662 VTSAGHPVSGPAG
+4662 AG
-4675 LPDPAELRAFL
+4675 LPEPAELRAFL
-4686 ARSLPD
+4686 AGSLPD

-4713 DRRALPAPRWS
+4713 DRRALPAPEWA
-4724 APTAGAAGRPPRTEA
+4724 APAVGPGAGRPPRTAA
-4739 ERTLAAIWSDVLG
+4739 EHTLAAIWCEVLG

-4761 YFTLGGDSVLGIQ
+4761 YFMLGGDSILGIQ
-4774 IVSAARRAGLAL
+4774 IVSAARRSGLAL
-4786 TPRHLFTHQTLAEL
+4786 NPRHLFTHQTLAEL
-4800 ANVAERMPDPAL
+4800 AAAAERLPDG
-4812 AAVAA
+4812 AASATA
-4817 EQGPVTGDTP
+4817 EQGPVTGEAP

-4836 GTLTGDPAHFS
+4836 DTLDGDPAHFS
-4847 QTVAHELAADP
+4847 QTVSVELTTDP
-4858 DETLLRAALAAVL
+4858 DETVLRSALAAVL
-4871 EHHDALRLR
+4871 EHHDALRHR
-4880 FEAAG
+4880 FEPAG

-4890 QHGTAPGDDA
+4890 QHGTAPGDTA
-4900 HLEVHHRAAPHEV
+4900 PHLEVHRDAEPGEV
-4913 AGALAAG
+4913 AAALGAG
-4920 FDLAR
+4920 FDLSR
-4925 GPLLRAALCRP
+4925 GPLLRAALCRT
-4936 ADGGRPVLVL
+4936 GGTGRPVLLL

-4952 VDAVSWRLI
+4952 VDAVSWRLVM
-4961 LEDLDTAYRAL
+4961 EDLDTAYRAL
-4972 RDGERPALAPKSTSF
+4972 RDGARPGPGAKSTSF
-4987 RTWARRLADHTG
+4987 QAWARRLAEHTEA
-4999 TGGFDGELAHWR
+4999 GGFDAELAHWR
-5011 DLDAGPA
+5011 GVDAGTA
-5018 LPTDHT
+5018 LPADHT
-5024 GGANTVAVEENL
+5024 GGANTVAVEESL

-5047 LLQDVPDAYR
+5047 LLQDVPDVYR

-5065 CALGRVLAR
+5065 TALGRVLAR

-5089 REELFEDTDLART
+5089 REDLFEDTDLART
-5102 VGWFTTMYPVALDV
+5102 VGWFTTVYPVALDV
-5116 PRNAGTGTV
+5116 PRDAGTGAV
-5125 LKAVKENLRAVP
+5125 LKSVKENLRAVP
-5137 HGGLGYGALRHL
+5137 HGGLGHGALRHL
-5149 HPTAAAQLPA
+5149 HPTAGAALPA
-5159 LPPVCFNYLGRQ
+5159 LPQVCFNYLGRQ
-5171 DRTTPAPG
+5171 DRTPAAG
-5179 GLLHAP
+5179 GLLGAP
-5185 LGGLTGG
+5185 HGDGLTGG
-5192 MDRCADRP
+5192 MDRTADRP

-5208 VVDDRLEFTWS
+5208 VTGDRLEFTWS
-5219 YSREVHRRDTV
+5219 YSREVHDRETV
-5230 ARLAAELTDELREIV
+5230 ARLAAELADELRAIV
-5245 RHCAAPG
+5245 RHCAEPG

-5257 PSDFPLAPLDQA
+5257 PSDFPLAPLDQT
-5269 AVDRLVGSGADVTDV
+5269 AVDRLVGSGTDVTDV

-5314 ADGARDPETL
+5314 ADGARDPGTL

-5330 VVDRTPV
+5330 VVEHTPV

-5357 VTLPVTEHDW
+5357 VTPPVTEHDW
-5367 SRIPAD
+5367 SALPAD
-5373 RHDAELERLLGEE
+5373 RREVELERLLAGE
-5386 RARGIALERA
+5386 RARGLALDRA

-5422 DGWSVFHVLSDVMAA
+5422 DGWSVFHVLSDVLAA
-5437 HAALA
+5437 HEALA
-5442 RGERPRLPGRRPFA
+5442 LGERPRLPERRPFA
-5456 DYAAWLAARDTGQ
+5456 DYAAWLAARGTGP
-5469 AEEHWRGALAG
+5469 AEEHWRGVLSG
-5480 LSAPT
+5480 LRTPT
-5485 PLPYDRRPAPGETAR
+5485 PLPYDRRPAPGSTAR
-5500 SGTWLSRRLG
+5500 SGTWLSQRLG
-5510 AEETRRL
+5510 TEETRRL

-5533 GAWALLLSRWSGERQ
+5533 GAWALLLARWSGEAE

-5571 FITTLPARVDVDG
+5571 FITTLPARIAVDG
-5584 GASSAGWLRAL
+5584 GAPAAGWLRAV
-5595 QEAQAEDRR
+5595 QEARAEDRR
-5604 HDHLPLNEVHALTQ
+5604 HDHLPLNMLRALTE
-5618 LQPGTILFDSLVVFE
+5618 LPSGSSLFDSLVVFE

-5671 LSVELGYDARY
+5671 LAVELGYDPRC
-5682 FDAATADSL
+5682 FDADTAGSL
-5691 AGRLLHTLHALAGTD
+5691 AAQLLHTLHTLAGTD

-5713 LDVVPPAQR
+5713 LDVLPPAQR
-5722 ERLLHG
+5722 ERLLRG
-5728 PARPGLGP
+5728 PSRPEP
-5736 VPTATLPALVEAAV
+5736 AEVPAATLPALVEAAV
-5750 DRWPTAP
+5750 DRRPDAP
-5757 ALDAAGT
+5757 ALAEPGSLLT
-5764 TLGFA
+5764 FA
-5769 EVEERANR
+5769 EAEARANR
-5777 LAHRLIARGTGP
+5777 LAHRLIARGAGP
-5789 GELVALLLPRS
+5789 GDVVALLLPRS

-5837 PALTLDAKEVAGLL
+5837 PALTLDAKEIAGLL
-5851 AAPPDDVPAHRPT
+5851 AAPPDEVPGHRPG
-5864 DADRTRPLDPD
+5864 DADRRRPLDLD

-5880 IYTSGSTGRPKGVV
+5880 IYTSGSTGTPKGVV

-5911 QVAPGDRVL
+5911 QVAEGDRVL

-5934 CMSLPHGAGLVVP
+5934 CTSLPHGARLVVP
-5947 RPGPLLGPELA
+5947 RPGPLLGAELA
-5958 GVLRTERITHTLL
+5958 DFLRAERITHTLL

-5981 DTPGTLPDLKTLIV
+5981 GTPGTLPDLKTLIV
-5995 GADAC
+5995 GAEAC
-6000 GAELVARWAPHH
+6000 GADLVARWAPHH

-6024 VVATWSAPLTADGSA
+6024 VVATWSAPLAADGGA

-6087 AARFVADPFGPPGTR
+6087 AARFRADPYGPPGTR

-6110 RRDSAGELHYQGR
+6110 RRDSGGELHYLGR

-6146 HPGVLDAVVTV
+6146 HPDVLDAVVTV

-6167 VAHLLTVPGAEPPT
+6167 VAHLLTAPGTEPLAP
-6181 TAGLRELAARSL
+6181 AALRSLAARFL
-6193 PGHMVPSAFVVL
+6193 PGHMVPTAFVAL

-6224 APADERERPEYVAPR
+6224 APAEERERPEHVAPR
-6239 TPTEEALAAIW
+6239 TPTEEALAEIW
-6250 EETLQTAVGAED
+6250 EETLRTAVGAED

-6278 SRANDAFGVT
+6278 SRANDAFAIT
-6288 LTPRDVLVSHTV
+6288 LTPRDVLVSRTV
-6300 AALAQLV
+6300 AALARLV
-6307 EDQVLSELEEA
+6307 EEQILSEFEEA
-6318 AYGGPA
+6318 AYG
-6324 EEEAHGGS
+6324 
-6332 DTEDA
+6332 DTDAPGTGHDDEDA
-6337 AHSGHDGRRGAYG
+6337 ALG
-6350 GPEAADTGR
+6350 G
-6359 DGGPDAED
+6359 
-6367 AGNDGGPDA
+6367 N
-6376 EDAGNDGGPD
+6376 
-6386 AEDAGNDGYE
+6386 
-6396 AEDAA
+6396 
-6401 YGGHDHER
+6401 DHER

>member
-13 SLAQAGPAADAPESA
+13 SLPQGGPAADARESA
-28 TAAEHPTL
+28 VAPAYPTL
-36 GELFTAWVARTPDA
+36 GELFTAWVNRTPDA

-60 TYRELG
+60 TYRQLA
-66 ARADRLAA
+66 ARVDRLAA
-74 HLVRR
+74 HLAAG

-123 ALMLTDAAPAV
+123 ALMLADAAPAL
-134 TLDDAGQVGRLLD
+134 TLDDPRQVRELLETEAAAG
-147 ADEPP
+147 
-152 ATEDTTGHAA
+152 H
-162 EADADRTAGTDA
+162 TDVP
-174 DRRAGTGADHGAG
+174 
-187 TGADRRAGTG
+187 G
-197 VDREPGTA
+197 V
-205 ADHTARTDADH
+205 DADH

-227 GTPKGVTV
+227 GRPKGVTV
-235 THRGIGGFTAAAAE
+235 THRGIGGFTEAAAE

-299 VLDEHRISHA
+299 VLDEHRITHA

-317 TLPDPAQGTAR
+317 SLPDPERGAAR

-367 TWTGPLTAGH
+367 TWTGPLSAGR

-389 RVYVLDTAMRPVP
+389 RVHVLDAAMRPVP

-419 YLGRPGLTATRF
+419 YLGRPGLTAARF
-431 VADPFGR
+431 VADPFGT

-446 GDRARWTAA
+446 GDRVRWTAG

-485 RAGAVGEAVV
+485 RACDGAVGEAVA

-500 EPGRQRLVGYVT
+500 VPGHQRLVAYVT
-512 PAGQPAPTDPAA
+512 AVTPTPPTGSADPADPTPAPTSRPLDAA
-524 PTAPAAPTDPAAP
+524 
-537 GGAAVVLDPVAL
+537 AL
-549 RAAVAAVLPA
+549 RAAVAAVLPG

-569 ERMPLTP
+569 DRMPLTP

-587 PERATAAG
+587 PERSAAAG
-595 HVAPR
+595 HVPPR
-600 SPQERALAR
+600 SAEERALAG

-616 VDTVGVTDDFFD
+616 VDAVGATDDFFD

-637 RALSRIRDEL
+637 RVLARVRDDL

-656 FTARTVAA
+656 FTARTIAA

-669 ADPSAA
+669 AAPSAA

-681 PPAPREGGLPLSSAQ
+681 PPAPREGRLPLSSAQ

-706 AGGTEYNTGVALRL
+706 EGGTEYNTGVPLRLRGALDTDALR
-720 SGPLDPDALGRSLHR
+720 RSLLR
-735 LAARHASLRTTFT
+735 LAARHDSLRTTFPT
-748 TADGQGVQ
+748 VDGQGVQ
-756 RVAAEPDLPLRTA
+756 RVAPDPDVPLRAA
-769 DLTGIPDARRA
+769 DLTGVPEAHRA
-780 EAAETLLTEEL
+780 EAAEELLTQEL
-791 GRPYDLAAGPLTRAL
+791 GRPFDLAAGPLTRAL
-806 LVRLAV
+806 LVRLAAD
-812 EDHLLLL
+812 DHLLLL

-848 EPDGLAQPPLQ
+848 EPDGLTPPAVQ
-859 YPDFAVWERRQRTAG
+859 YPDFAVWERRQRE
-874 GDAADLAYW
+874 GDTDTADLAYW
-883 RRHLSGIQHLE
+883 KRHLADLPHLE

-899 PRPAVRTTT
+899 PRPAVRTTA
-908 GAAHRHTLPAE
+908 GAAHRHMLPAE
-919 LVTRLRQLAAG
+919 LTSRLRQLAAG
-930 RGTTVFTLFAGAS
+930 RGTTMFTLFAGAS

-960 VTTGRGRRDLEDV
+960 VTNGRGRRDLEDV

-983 RGEVDERVTVDR
+983 REEVDERATVDR
-995 FVETMRTTVLDA
+995 FVETMRTTLLDA
-1007 FAHDAV
+1007 FAHDGA

-1023 PPRDPSRTPLVQA
+1023 PPRDPSRTPLVQV
-1036 LVVQQTAFAVP
+1036 LVVQQSAPSVP
-1047 PLSGGLRFAD
+1047 PLTGGLRVTG

-1069 VLEFTPDTDGGCVLT
+1069 VLEFTPDADGGCVLT
-1084 AEFSTDLFEAA
+1084 AEFNTDLFDAA
-1095 TVARLTAHLHR
+1095 TVARMTAHLHR
-1106 LLEGMAD
+1106 LLDGMAE
-1113 GPGRRLAEL
+1113 GPGRTLAEL
-1122 TMLSA
+1122 PMLA
-1127 EEQRTLVDTWN
+1127 AGEQRTLVESWN
-1138 PPARRARD
+1138 PPARAVRD
-1146 TDHTTLPELLH
+1146 NEYGTLPALLH
-1157 AQAARTPDRTA
+1157 ARAARVPDRTA
-1168 VVCGPVRLDYAEVA
+1168 VVCGSVRLDYAEVS
-1182 RRAGRIARLL
+1182 RRASRLARLL
-1192 AARGAGPER
+1192 VARGAGPET

-1225 AYLPV
+1225 GYLPL
-1230 DPGYPAERVRLMLAD
+1230 DPAYPAERVRFILDD
-1245 ARPALVVATRETA
+1245 ARPALVLATRETA
-1258 TALPADCAPLIL
+1258 SALPPECEPLLL
-1270 EDCAD
+1270 EDCA
-1275 PSDVH
+1275 
-1280 LAPSDVHPAPP
+1280 APDAPDTELTD
-1291 AGADRTGPLLPDH
+1291 ADRLRPLLPDH

-1319 GVVVIHRS
+1319 GVVVPHRS
-1327 VTALAQWARERF
+1327 AAALAEWAGERF
-1339 GAEGL
+1339 GPEGL
-1344 AHVISSTS
+1344 AHVIASTS

-1357 SVFELLCPLVAG
+1357 SVFELICPLAAG
-1369 GTVEVVADL
+1369 GTVEVVDDL
-1378 PALAEGAGPRHAG
+1378 PALADGAGPRSAT
-1391 LLSGVPSVVSRLISG
+1391 LLSGVPSVVARLVAG
-1406 GTAPV
+1406 GTAPLS
-1411 TADTVVLAGEAL
+1411 ADTVVLAGEAL
-1423 PAQTVHDLRAAM
+1423 PAQTVQDLRAAM
-1435 PGSRIANIYGPT
+1435 PDCRVANVYGPT
-1447 EATVYATAWFAGDR
+1447 EATVYATAWFAGEE

-1480 LDHALRP
+1480 LDTALRP
-1487 QPVGVTG
+1487 QPVGVPG

-1501 GLARGYLHRPGL
+1501 SLARGYLKRPGL
-1513 TAARFVADPFGAPG
+1513 TAARFVADPFGVPG

-1534 DLVRRRAD
+1534 DLVRRRPD
-1542 GGLEYVGRIDQQVKV
+1542 GGLEYLGRTDQQVKV

-1575 GVAEAAATATTDGD
+1575 GVAEAAAVAAADADGN
-1589 GHRRLAGYVVPAAG
+1589 RRLVGYVVPAAG
-1603 QRVDPEAVRRELGRT
+1603 RSTDPEAVRRDLGRT

-1625 SAVLVLDALPLSP
+1625 TTVVVLDALPLNP
-1638 NGKLDRGRLPD
+1638 NGKLDRGRLPS

-1660 APRTPTERA
+1660 APRTPTEGA
-1669 LAAIW
+1669 LATIW
-1674 AEVLRVERIGVDDN
+1674 AEVLREERVGVDDN

-1695 SILSIQLVARA
+1695 SILSIQVVARA
-1706 RQEGLPL
+1706 RQEGLPI
-1713 TSRDVYRNQTVAA
+1713 TSRDLYRHQTVAA
-1726 LARCADAAAGPR
+1726 LAHCADAAAGPR
-1738 ETAPAPEAATG
+1738 EAPPAPEEPAG
-1749 TAPLTPIQH
+1749 PAPLTPIQH
-1758 WLFAA
+1758 WLFEAA
-1763 AAERAGHFSQAL
+1763 GDRAGHFSQAL
-1775 SVRTPDDLDPAA
+1775 SLRMPADLDPAA
-1787 LEDALNDLAAHH
+1787 LEEALNDLVAHH
-1799 DALRSRFVTDGADGG
+1799 DALRSRFTAGDP
-1814 AGWFIDER
+1814 AGWHIDER
-1822 APRVRLTRHTG
+1822 APRLLLARHTG
-1833 PETDTPHFGPFDL
+1833 PATDTPHFGPFDL
-1846 ARGPLL
+1846 AGGPLL
-1852 RAVLHDCGPGLPR
+1852 RAVLHDTGTDEAP

-1875 IDGVSWRVLLE
+1875 VDGVSWRLLLE

-1896 AGDDGAAALPAKSS
+1896 AGEDGTAALPAKSS

-1918 LNAHAADGG
+1918 LRGHAADGG
-1927 FDDEREYWAEAVPGT
+1927 FDDERAYWT
-1942 EPALPADLPDGD
+1942 EALPAAEDALPAELTGRPGA
-1954 DTYAAQRAVT
+1954 YAEQRALT
-1964 VRLSPAVTSALLRT
+1964 VRLGAEATSALLRT

-1991 LSALGRALC
+1991 LGALGRALC
-2000 GWSGRDRVLV
+2000 GWSGRERVVV

-2015 GREELFPELDIS
+2015 GREELFGELDIS

-2037 PLALAVPEDAGWDTV
+2037 PVALAVPRDADWDTV
-2052 LKRVKEQLR
+2052 LKQVKEQLR
-2061 AVPRHGLG
+2061 AVPRNGIG
-2069 HDALRRLTGSG
+2069 HDALLRLAGDG
-2080 AAPHTPDAQVSFN
+2080 AAPRTAGARISFN
-2093 YLGRMGLPDDPD
+2093 YLGRMDTPEDSG

-2119 DPAAERPHALE
+2119 DPATERPHALE
-2130 VVGRLDDDELE
+2130 VVGRLVGDELE
-2141 FTWFYADRRY
+2141 FTWFHAGPQD
-2151 REDTVADLAGRFA
+2151 REDTVADLAGRFTD
-2164 AALEDLARH
+2164 ALTDLARH
-2173 AARPGAAG
+2173 ATRPGAAG

-2189 ARLDQA
+2189 ARLDQT
-2195 AVDRITAA
+2195 AVDRITGA
-2203 DPAAVADI
+2203 DPAAVADV

-2227 QGDSGVYF
+2227 QDDRGVYV

-2242 DGVPDPEA
+2242 DGVPDPAA
-2250 LAAAWQYVTDR
+2250 LAAAWQHVTDR
-2261 TEVLRGRVAWQDVPE
+2261 TEVLRGRVVWQDVPE
-2276 PLLVVQRHAAV
+2276 PLLVVERHAAV

-2295 DLPPDECR
+2295 ELTEDERR
-2303 ARLDDVLARDRAQ
+2303 ARLDDLLVRDRAE

-2333 SGTAV
+2333 SATAV

-2346 LLLDGWSLFQVLSDV
+2346 LLLDGWSMFQVLSDV
-2361 FARHAGAGPDTLP
+2361 FARHAGPGAALP
-2374 HRPPHRDYVAWLR
+2374 HRPPYREYVSWLGR
-2387 QRDPAE
+2387 REREA
-2393 AEQHWRH
+2393 AEQHWRR
-2400 RLSGLT
+2400 RLSGLG

-2426 HEVRGTLPAPATR
+2426 HAVHGTLPAAGTR
-2439 ALEELARTSG
+2439 KLEELARASG

-2467 ASRDE
+2467 AGRDE

-2481 RPPEL
+2481 RPDEL
-2486 PGAEAMTGLFIT
+2486 PGAGAMTGLFIT

-2509 GTLLDWLRTLQHDQI
+2509 GTLLDWLRALQHDQS
-2524 EDRRFDHLPLTRI
+2524 EDRRFDHLPLTRM
-2537 KACSRLP
+2537 KTFTGLP

-2565 AASHGLRLSGL
+2565 AAAHGLRLSGL
-2576 EGIETTNYP
+2576 EGVETTNYP

-2593 AELTL
+2593 EELAL

-2611 AERMA
+2611 AGRMA
-2616 EYLTVLLSGMA
+2616 EYLVVLLTAMTAGPS
-2627 TGSGRPP
+2627 RPP
-2634 ARLPLLAPDRREQ
+2634 ARLPLLGPERREQ
-2647 VLRAWNDTATDLPG
+2647 VLHAWNDTATDLPE
-2661 STVAGLFAAQVCRTP
+2661 STVADLFAAQVRRTP
-2676 DAVAVEAGD
+2676 DAVALEAGD
-2685 EHLTYRELDA
+2685 DHLTYRELDA
-2695 RAARSAA
+2695 RAAALAA
-2702 RLAGLGVRPEH
+2702 RLAGAGIRPEH
-2713 PVGVLMDRSVE
+2713 PVGVLMDRSVA

-2749 RLRRTLAEAGAGLLL
+2749 RLRRTLAEAGADLLL
-2764 TDAGWE
+2764 TDAARE
-2770 RTAREALPGG
+2770 TTAREVLPDD
-2780 RVLRVDD
+2780 RVLR
-2787 ASGAD
+2787 AD
-2792 GPAPTCAVHP
+2792 TACEPTGPAPDRALHP

-2834 RAFAGHDRILVH
+2834 RAFTGHDRVLVH
-2846 SPGAF
+2846 SPHAF
-2851 DASTYEVWV
+2851 DAATYEVWV

-2872 PTDVDAAQVRHAI
+2872 PDELDAAQVRHLVTAR
-2885 TEQRVSCLWLTAG
+2885 RVSCLWLTAG

-2914 REVWTGGD
+2914 REVWTGGEAVPGA
-2922 VVPAQAVRR
+2922 VVGR

-2950 TTFAT
+2950 TTFVT
-2955 RRVFRSGDPLPAVL
+2955 RRAFRSGDPLPAVL

-2977 TRVYVLDTAL
+2977 TRAYVLDSAL
-2987 QPQPPGIPGQLY
+2987 QPQPPGIPGELY
-2999 IAGAGLARGYA
+2999 IAGAGLARGYV

-3017 ARYVADPYGPPGARM
+3017 ARYLADPYGPPGTRM
-3032 YRTGDIVRWS
+3032 YRTGDIVSWS
-3042 ADGELHFVGRADDQ
+3042 ADGELRFVGRADDQ

-3072 LTAHPGIAEAVV
+3072 LTAHPAVAEAVV
-3084 SLYEDAGRKRL
+3084 SLYEDGGRKRL

-3101 AGAATVPSAAEL
+3101 AGVAEPPSAAAL
-3113 RAHLAAGLPDYML
+3113 RAHLAADLPDYML

-3136 PLTGNGKV
+3136 PLTANGKV

-3154 SAGGERAHRAP
+3154 AAGGERAHRAP
-3165 RTETERILAGIW
+3165 RTEAERVLAGIW

-3183 ARVGVDDN
+3183 TRVGVDDN

-3213 LTLTP
+3213 LAISP
-3218 RDLFRHPTVAE
+3218 RDLFRHPTVGE
-3229 LAGASGGTGP
+3229 LAAATAGAAR
-3239 AVAGTEPV
+3239 AVAGTSPV
-3247 AGAADLTPIQ
+3247 TGAAELLPIQ

-3267 PGFFNQSVVV
+3267 PAFFNQSVVI
-3277 ETAGAV
+3277 ETPGAV

-3288 RRALTALWTQ
+3288 RTALSALWTH
-3298 HDALRARFAAD
+3298 HDALRARFSL
-3309 PDGTWRQDIAPAD
+3309 DGEGAWRQDIAPAD
-3322 GPVPELLEVHGRQ
+3322 GPAPELLQVHDPAD
-3335 TEERVTA
+3335 EERATTA
-3342 AAHGGL
+3342 AHTGL
-3348 QLDTGPLFTAR
+3348 CLETGPLFTAR
-3359 LFTADGTRPTARLL
+3359 LFTAGGIRPARLL

-3384 SWRILLEDLETAYRQ
+3384 SWRILTEDVETAYRQ
-3399 AASGQPVRLPA
+3399 AASGAPVRLPA

-3417 WARRLRDRDR
+3417 WAGRLREDDR
-3427 FTEQL
+3427 FTAQL
-3432 AHWER
+3432 GHWQH
-3437 TARHCAAPLPVDGT
+3437 TALACADQLPVDLG
-3451 GGNTAADVREVT
+3451 GGNTTADVREVT
-3463 VRLDRDRTADLLR
+3463 VRLDRERTDGLLR
-3476 RVPGVYRTRV
+3476 HVPGVYRTRV

-3498 ADWTG
+3498 GEWTG

-3537 PVALAVPHGDWGTA
+3537 PLALSVPAGPWGTA
-3551 LKAVKEQLRA
+3551 LKSVKEQLRA
-3561 VPERGLGYGVLRHL
+3561 VPDRGIGYGVLRHL
-3575 AGEERLT
+3575 VRDDELT
-3582 GAPAPGISFNYLG
+3582 GAPGPGISFNYLG
-3595 RFDWTADGG
+3595 RFDWSADEG
-3604 ALIGAVPGGLGGAE
+3604 ALVAAVPGGLGGAE
-3618 APGTER
+3618 APDTER

-3638 LEITWHYSTGRHHE
+3638 LEITWYYSAGRHRE
-3652 ETVTALAEGMLRAL
+3652 ETVTSLADAMLRAL
-3666 CDIVAHC
+3666 GDIVAHC
-3673 ARPEAGGRTPSDFP
+3673 ALPDAGGRTPSDFP

-3695 VDRIAG
+3695 VDRIVG
-3701 DGRDVEDVHPLTPMQ
+3701 DGRDVADIYPLTPMQ
-3716 SGMLFHSL
+3716 AGMLFHSL
-3724 LDPGGRTYVNQVQL
+3724 LDADSGTYVNQVQF

-3750 TAWQHTADANP
+3750 EAWQHTADANP

-3771 TPEPLQV
+3771 AAEPLQV
-3778 VRHRATVPVTHHDWS
+3778 VRHRATVPVTHHDWT
-3793 GRPADDGAR
+3793 GWPAERGAR
-3802 DLDRLLAEDREAGI
+3802 ELDRLLAEDREAGV
-3816 DLGTAPLMRLTLIR
+3816 DLGDAPLMRLTLIR
-3830 LAPDRV
+3830 LTADRV
-3836 RLVWTFHHVLLD
+3836 RVVWTFHHVLLD
-3848 GWSAAQVFDEVCERY
+3848 GWSAAQVFEEVCERY
-3863 AALTSGRRP
+3863 AALTAGRRARL
-3872 QVPERRPFADYL
+3872 PERRPFADYL
-3884 RWLAGRDTAR
+3884 RRLAEQDTEG
-3894 AERHWRAALAGF
+3894 AERYWRATLAGF

-3925 SSESVR
+3925 SSGSVR
-3931 ITLGP
+3931 MALGT
-3936 DDSARLRETAQRAGL
+3936 DVSAQLREMAQRAGL

-3956 LQGAWALLLSRYGG
+3956 VQGAWALLLSRYGG
-3970 GSDVVFGTTVSGRP
+3970 GGDVVFGTTVSGRP
-3984 AELPGVTSM
+3984 ADMPGVTSM

-4000 LPTRARVDERR
+4000 LPTRVRVDGRR
-4011 PLLDWLREL
+4011 ALAGWLREL
-4020 QAAQS
+4020 QDAQV
-4025 EARRHDFVSLAQL
+4025 EARRHDFVSLAQV
-4038 QAWSEVPGGTGLFD
+4038 QSWSDVPGGTGLFD

-4057 ENYPFDEGALAR
+4057 ENYPFDEGAMAR
-4069 YGLAMEQERD
+4069 HGLAMEQERD

-4094 DTLSVNLD
+4094 EALAVNLD

-4107 FDTGTVEALGES
+4107 FDAATVEGLGAS
-4119 LRTLLTGMAA
+4119 LRALLTGMAQA
-4129 DADRRLAD
+4129 PECRLTD

-4142 PAEGRA
+4142 PAEGRD
-4148 LVGRFGG
+4148 LVARFGG
-4155 RVADTPRDTLPEA
+4155 QVAEAPHDTLPAA
-4168 FRRQAERT
+4168 FRRRAERT
-4176 PDAPAVRHGDT
+4176 PGAPAVRHADT
-4187 RLTYRELDARSSRL
+4187 CLSYRELDARSNRL
-4201 ARRLIAAGAGPERF
+4201 ARLLIAAGAGPERF

-4224 DLIVALLA
+4224 DLVVALLA

-4238 GYLPVDPQYPAER
+4238 AYLPVDPQYPAER

-4260 PDAVITAT
+4260 PDAVITAA

-4274 PDGPITRI
+4274 PEGPWARI
-4282 LLDAEPDPGVPDL
+4282 LLDEEPATGLSDA
-4295 PVGDDER
+4295 PVGDAER
-4302 RGTLLPGHPAYVIHT
+4302 HTALLPAHPAYVIHT

-4330 HASVLAL
+4330 HASVRAL
-4337 TDWAAAEFT
+4337 TDWAETEFT
-4346 GRALAHVVAS
+4346 GRGLEHAVAS

-4366 EIFSPLLSG
+4366 EIFAPLLAG
-4375 GCVEVVR
+4375 GCVEIVR

-4391 GPWKAGLLSAV
+4391 APWRAGLLSAV

-4408 LLAEDAVR
+4408 LLAEDAVHV
-4416 ITADTVVLAGEGLP
+4416 TADTVVLAGEGLP
-4430 ARTVGRVREAVPGCQ
+4430 ARTVGRVRAAVAGGQ

-4521 SRFLPDPFGP
+4521 ARFLPDPFGP
-4531 PGGRMYRTG
+4531 PGSRMYRTG

-4582 VAAAAARVVEHDGH
+4582 VAEAAARVVEHEGH
-4596 RRLVGYAVP
+4596 RRLIGYVVP
-4605 RTPGLPAPAGP
+4605 RAKALPGAEDTRPDAPRSHPAPA
-4616 PATGPTGQSSVGGE
+4616 ARTEQ
-4630 VSGPAGQGSVAGEV
+4630 
-4644 SGPTGP
+4644 
-4650 GSVGGAVPGAAG
+4650 
-4662 VTSAGHPVSGPAG
+4662 HPVTP
-4675 LPDPAELRAFL
+4675 PDTGELRAFL

-4692 HLVPALVVPL
+4692 HLLPALVVPL

-4713 DRRALPAPRWS
+4713 DRRALPVPEW

-4739 ERTLAAIWSDVLG
+4739 EQTLAAIWCEVLG
-4752 VPEVGADDN
+4752 VPEISADDN
-4761 YFTLGGDSVLGIQ
+4761 YFTVGGDSVLGIQ

-4800 ANVAERMPDPAL
+4800 AAVAERVTDTAT
-4812 AAVAA
+4812 AAA
-4817 EQGPVTGDTP
+4817 EQGPVTGDAP

-4836 GTLTGDPAHFS
+4836 DTLTGDPAHFS

-4871 EHHDALRLR
+4871 EHHDALRMR
-4880 FEAAG
+4880 FEPLG

-4890 QHGTAPGDDA
+4890 QHGTPPGGQDV
-4900 HLEVHHRAAPHEV
+4900 HLEVHDRTAPDEV
-4913 AGALAAG
+4913 AAALGAG
-4920 FDLAR
+4920 FDLAG

-4936 ADGGRPVLVL
+4936 GDGGRPVLLL

-4952 VDAVSWRLI
+4952 VDAVSWRVV
-4961 LEDLDTAYRAL
+4961 LEDLDAAYTAL
-4972 RDGERPALAPKSTSF
+4972 RDGGRPALAPKSTSF
-4987 RTWARRLADHTG
+4987 RTWARRLAEHTEA
-4999 TGGFDGELAHWR
+4999 GGFDGELAHWR
-5011 DLDAGPA
+5011 GIDGTAA
-5018 LPTDHT
+5018 LPADHPD
-5024 GGANTVAVEENL
+5024 GANGVADEESL
-5036 TAGLDAEETRR
+5036 TAGLDADETRR
-5047 LLQDVPDAYR
+5047 LLQDVPDVYR

-5074 WTGRDRVAVTLEGHG
+5074 WTGQDRVAVTLEGHG

-5102 VGWFTTMYPVALDV
+5102 AGWFTALYPVALDV
-5116 PRNAGTGTV
+5116 PREADTATV

-5137 HGGLGYGALRHL
+5137 RGGLGYGALRFL
-5149 HPTAAAQLPA
+5149 HPGAGRELPA
-5159 LPPVCFNYLGRQ
+5159 LPQVCFNYLGRQ
-5171 DRTTPAPG
+5171 DRTGPRG
-5179 GLLHAP
+5179 GLLRTP
-5185 LGGLTGG
+5185 YGGLTGG
-5192 MDRCADRP
+5192 MDRSARRP
-5200 YLLDVLGR
+5200 HLLDVLGQ
-5208 VVDDRLEFTWS
+5208 VSDDRLEFTWS
-5219 YSREVHRRDTV
+5219 YSREVHHRETV
-5230 ARLAAELTDELREIV
+5230 ARLADELTGELRAIL
-5245 RHCAAPG
+5245 RHCAGPG

-5257 PSDFPLAPLDQA
+5257 PADFPLAPLDQA
-5269 AVDRLVGSGADVTDV
+5269 GVDRLVGDGRGVTDV

-5314 ADGARDPETL
+5314 ADGAPDPRTL
-5324 AAAWRH
+5324 AAAWQH

-5337 LRTSVALHGVPV
+5337 LRTSIALSGVPV
-5349 PLQVVHRD
+5349 PLQVVHKNAA
-5357 VTLPVTEHDW
+5357 LPVTECDW
-5367 SRIPAD
+5367 SAVPAD
-5373 RHDAELERLLGEE
+5373 RHDAELERLLADE
-5386 RARGIALERA
+5386 RARGIALDSA
-5396 PLLRLALVRLGP
+5396 PLTRLALVRLGP

-5422 DGWSVFHVLSDVMAA
+5422 DGWSVFHVLSDVTAA
-5437 HAALA
+5437 HAALT
-5442 RGERPRLPGRRPFA
+5442 RGDRPHLPERRPFA
-5456 DYAAWLAARDTGQ
+5456 DYAAWLAAHDTQQ
-5469 AEEHWRGALAG
+5469 AEEHWRTALAG
-5480 LSAPT
+5480 LRGPT
-5485 PLPYDRRPAPGETAR
+5485 PLPYDRRPAPDATAR
-5500 SGTWLSRRLG
+5500 SGTWLSQRLDARRTG
-5510 AEETRRL
+5510 RL

-5533 GAWALLLSRWSGERQ
+5533 GAWALLLARWSGEQ
-5548 VCFGTTVSGRPADL
+5548 EVCFGTTVSGRPADL

-5571 FITTLPARVDVDG
+5571 FITTLPARAEVDG
-5584 GASSAGWLRAL
+5584 AAGCGAWLRAF
-5595 QEAQAEDRR
+5595 QEARAEDRR
-5604 HDHLPLNEVHALTQ
+5604 HDHLPLTALHALGE
-5618 LQPGTILFDSLVVFE
+5618 LPSGTALFDSLVVFE
-5633 NYPVGDATAGAHGLA
+5633 NYPVGDATAGAQGLA

-5656 ATNYPLTVVVSPGDR
+5656 ATNYPLTVVVSPGER
-5671 LSVELGYDARY
+5671 LTVELGYDPRH
-5682 FDAATADSL
+5682 FDEPSAESM
-5691 AGRLLHTLHALAGTD
+5691 AGQLLHTMDALAASD
-5706 GTARLDD
+5706 GAARLDD
-5713 LDVVPPAQR
+5713 IDVLPPARR
-5722 ERLLHG
+5722 EKLLHG
-5728 PARPGLGP
+5728 PSRPATGP
-5736 VPTATLPALVEAAV
+5736 TPAATLPALVEAAA
-5750 DRWPTAP
+5750 DRWPDAP
-5757 ALDAAGT
+5757 ALEALGT
-5764 TLGFA
+5764 GGVGGTAMSFA
-5769 EVEERANR
+5769 EAEDRANR
-5777 LAHRLIARGTGP
+5777 LAHRLIARGAGP
-5789 GELVALLLPRS
+5789 GGLVALLLPRS
-5800 ADMVLAQL
+5800 TEMVLAQL

-5818 PVDPAYPEERI
+5818 PVDPAYPKERI
-5829 ALMLRDAA
+5829 ALMLGDAA
-5837 PALTLDAKEVAGLL
+5837 PALTLDAQEVAELL
-5851 AAPPDDVPAHRPT
+5851 AAAPDGVPGHRPT
-5864 DADRTRPLDPD
+5864 DADRTRPLDLD

-5880 IYTSGSTGRPKGVV
+5880 IYTSGSTGTPKGVV

-5899 LAAFSAAEAAHY
+5899 LAAFGAAEAAHY
-5911 QVAPGDRVL
+5911 RIAPGDRVL

-5934 CMSLPHGAGLVVP
+5934 CASLPHGARLVVP
-5947 RPGPLLGPELA
+5947 PPGPLLGAGLA
-5958 GVLRTERITHTLL
+5958 DTLRAGRITHTLL
-5971 PPAALATLPA
+5971 PPAALATLPPE
-5981 DTPGTLPDLKTLIV
+5981 TPGTLPDLKTLIV

-6000 GAELVARWAPHH
+6000 GPELVARWAPHH

-6024 VVATWSAPLTADGSA
+6024 VVATWSAPLTADGGA

-6054 DARLRPVPDGVA
+6054 DARLRPVPDGVI

-6087 AARFVADPFGPPGTR
+6087 ASRFTADPFGPPGTR

-6110 RRDSAGELHYQGR
+6110 RRDSAGELHYLGR

-6131 GHRIEAGEVEATLVR
+6131 GHRIEAGEVETTLVR

-6167 VAHLLTVPGAEPPT
+6167 VAHLLTAPDAQPPAPAE
-6181 TAGLRELAARSL
+6181 LRDLAARSL
-6193 PGHMVPSAFVVL
+6193 PGYMVPSAFVVL

-6224 APADERERPEYVAPR
+6224 APADEQEGERAGHVAPR
-6239 TPTEEALAAIW
+6239 TPTEEAVAAIW

-6262 DYFLLGGDSM
+6262 DYFLLGGDSL

-6278 SRANDAFGVT
+6278 SRANDAFAVT
-6288 LTPRDVLVSHTV
+6288 LTPRDVLVSRTV
-6300 AALAQLV
+6300 AALAELV
-6307 EDQVLSELEEA
+6307 EEQILSELEQT
-6318 AYGGPA
+6318 AYP
-6324 EEEAHGGS
+6324 
-6332 DTEDA
+6332 EDA
-6337 AHSGHDGRRGAYG
+6337 AS
-6350 GPEAADTGR
+6350 
-6359 DGGPDAED
+6359 GGPD
-6367 AGNDGGPDA
+6367 
-6376 EDAGNDGGPD
+6376 
-6386 AEDAGNDGYE
+6386 
-6396 AEDAA
+6396 
-6401 YGGHDHER
+6401 HDHER

>member
-13 SLAQAGPAADAPESA
+13 SLPPQAGPADGAPEGD
-28 TAAEHPTL
+28 AAPAHPTL

-60 TYRELG
+60 TYRELA
-66 ARADRLAA
+66 ARADRLAV
-74 HLVRR
+74 HLARR

-123 ALMLTDAAPAV
+123 ALMLADAAPAV
-134 TLDDAGQVGRLLD
+134 TLDDPRRVRELLD
-147 ADEPP
+147 
-152 ATEDTTGHAA
+152 TG
-162 EADADRTAGTDA
+162 D
-174 DRRAGTGADHGAG
+174 
-187 TGADRRAGTG
+187 
-197 VDREPGTA
+197 GTA
-205 ADHTARTDADH
+205 ADARVDPDH

-235 THRGIGGFTAAAAE
+235 THRGLGGFTRAAAE

-269 SVLELFIS
+269 SVLELCVS

-338 ACPAGLVDR
+338 ACSAALVDR

-359 PTETTIVA
+359 PTEATIVA
-367 TWTGPLTAGH
+367 TWTGPLTAGR

-389 RVYVLDTAMRPVP
+389 RVHVLDAALRPVP
-402 PGVDGELFVGG
+402 PGADGELFVGG

-419 YLGRPGLTATRF
+419 YLGRPGLTAARF
-431 VADPFGR
+431 VADPFGP

-446 GDRARWTAA
+446 GDRARLTAD

-466 QVKIRGFRIEP
+466 QVKIRGYRIEP

-485 RAGAVGEAVV
+485 RAGAGRVGEAVV

-500 EPGRQRLVGYVT
+500 EPGHQRLVGYVT
-512 PAGQPAPTDPAA
+512 PAGAPASTDPA
-524 PTAPAAPTDPAAP
+524 DPAGPADP
-537 GGAAVVLDPVAL
+537 VGPDDALDPRSSAASAPDPAAL

-559 HMVPSAVVVL
+559 HMVPSAIVVL
-569 ERMPLTP
+569 DRMPLTP

-587 PERATAAG
+587 PERTAAAG
-595 HVAPR
+595 QVAPR
-600 SPQERALAR
+600 SARERALAA
-609 IWADVLG
+609 IWAEVLG
-616 VDTVGVTDDFFD
+616 VDAVGVTDDFFD

-637 RALSRIRDEL
+637 RVLARIRDEL

-656 FTARTVAA
+656 FTARTIAA

-669 ADPSAA
+669 GDPSAA
-675 APPEPI
+675 VPTEPI
-681 PPAPREGGLPLSSAQ
+681 PPAPREGTLPLSSAQ
-696 RRLWYLDDLT
+696 RRLWYLDELNP
-706 AGGTEYNTGVALRL
+706 GGTEYNTGVSLRL
-720 SGPLDPDALGRSLHR
+720 RGPLDPDALRRALHR

-748 TADGQGVQ
+748 TVDGQGAQ

-769 DLTGIPDARRA
+769 DLTGVPGERRA
-780 EAAETLLTEEL
+780 EAAEELLTEEL
-791 GRPYDLAAGPLTRAL
+791 SRPYDLAAGPLTRAL
-806 LVRLAV
+806 LVRLAA

-819 AQHHIVTDGWSVGIL
+819 AQHHIVTDGWSVGVL
-834 TRELAALYHAETTG
+834 TRELAALHHAEATG
-848 EPDGLAQPPLQ
+848 EPDGLPQPAVQ
-859 YPDFAVWERRQRTAG
+859 YPDFAAWERRQRAG
-874 GDAADLAYW
+874 DADAADLAYW
-883 RRHLSGIQHLE
+883 KRHLAGLQQLE

-899 PRPAVRTTT
+899 PRPAVRSTA
-908 GAAHRHTLPAE
+908 GAAHRHALPAE
-919 LVTRLRQLAAG
+919 LMSRLRQLAAG
-930 RGTTVFTLFAGAS
+930 RGTTVFTLFAGAA

-983 RGEVDERVTVDR
+983 RGEVDERATVDR
-995 FVETMRTTVLDA
+995 FVERMRTTVLDA
-1007 FAHDAV
+1007 FAHDGV

-1036 LVVQQTAFAVP
+1036 LVVQQTALPEP
-1047 PLSGGLRFAD
+1047 PLSGGVRFTE

-1069 VLEFTPDTDGGCVLT
+1069 VLEFTPDTDGGCLLT
-1084 AEFSTDLFEAA
+1084 AEFTTDLFEAA

-1113 GPGRRLAEL
+1113 GPGRTLAEL
-1122 TMLSA
+1122 PLLSA
-1127 EEQRTLVDTWN
+1127 EEQRTLVDAWN

-1146 TDHTTLPELLH
+1146 TGHATLPDLFR
-1157 AQAARTPDRTA
+1157 AQAARTPGRTA
-1168 VVCGPVRLDYAEVA
+1168 VRCGPDRLDYAEVA
-1182 RRAGRIARLL
+1182 RRANRLARLL
-1192 AARGAGPER
+1192 LARGAGPET

-1207 PRSAD
+1207 PRSAG
-1212 LVPVLWAVLASGA
+1212 LVPALWAVLASGA
-1225 AYLPV
+1225 GYLPV
-1230 DPGYPAERVRLMLAD
+1230 DPGYPAERVRLMLDD
-1245 ARPALVVATRETA
+1245 ARPALVLATRETA
-1258 TALPADCAPLIL
+1258 AALPADCEPLLL

-1275 PSDVH
+1275 PAVPDTDVT
-1280 LAPSDVHPAPP
+1280 D
-1291 AGADRTGPLLPDH
+1291 ADRPRPLLPDH

-1319 GVVVIHRS
+1319 GVVVTHRT
-1327 VTALAQWARERF
+1327 VAALAAWAAERF

-1344 AHVISSTS
+1344 AHVIASTS

-1357 SVFELLCPLVAG
+1357 SVFELLCPLTAG

-1378 PALAEGAGPRHAG
+1378 PALADGTGPRRAG
-1391 LLSGVPSVVSRLISG
+1391 LLSGVPSVVSRLIAG

-1423 PAQTVHDLRAAM
+1423 PAQTVRELRAAL
-1435 PGSRIANIYGPT
+1435 PGCRIANIYGPT

-1461 LPEQAPPIGDPVAL
+1461 LPEQAPPIGGPVAL

-1480 LDHALRP
+1480 LDSALRP

-1501 GLARGYLHRPGL
+1501 GLARGYLNRPGL

-1542 GGLEYVGRIDQQVKV
+1542 GGLEYLGRIDQQVKV

-1566 VEEALRGCA
+1566 VEEALRRCA
-1575 GVAEAAATATTDGD
+1575 DVAEAAATVTTDAD
-1589 GHRRLAGYVVPAAG
+1589 GHRRLAGYVVPAPG
-1603 QRVDPEAVRRELGRT
+1603 RRVEPEAVRRELGRT

-1625 SAVLVLDALPLSP
+1625 STVLVLDGLPLSP

-1674 AEVLRVERIGVDDN
+1674 AEVLRVARIGVDDN

-1695 SILSIQLVARA
+1695 SILSIQVVARA

-1713 TSRDVYRNQTVAA
+1713 TSRDVYRHQTVAA
-1726 LARCADAAAGPR
+1726 LARCADAARGPR
-1738 ETAPAPEAATG
+1738 EAAPAPDAPTG
-1749 TAPLTPIQH
+1749 TAPLTPIQR
-1758 WLFAA
+1758 WFLGAS
-1763 AAERAGHFSQAL
+1763 AEHAGHYAQAL
-1775 SVRTPDDLDPAA
+1775 SVEVPDDLDPAA
-1787 LEDALNDLAAHH
+1787 LEDALNDLVAHH
-1799 DALRSRFVTDGADGG
+1799 DALRSRFAADDAAPGVR
-1814 AGWFIDER
+1814 WHIEER
-1822 APRVRLTRHTG
+1822 APRVLLARHTG
-1833 PETDTPHFGPFDL
+1833 PDADTPHFGPFDL

-1852 RAVLHDCGPGLPR
+1852 RAVLHDRGAGRPP

-1875 IDGVSWRVLLE
+1875 VDGVSWRVLLE

-1896 AGDDGAAALPAKSS
+1896 AGEDGAAALPAKSS
-1910 PLRQWARR
+1910 PLRAWARR
-1918 LNAHAADGG
+1918 LNAHAAAGG
-1927 FDDEREYWAEAVPGT
+1927 FDDERAYWARAVPDT
-1942 EPALPADLPDGD
+1942 APAGAGEDPG
-1954 DTYAAQRAVT
+1954 TYAAQRAVT
-1964 VRLSPAVTSALLRT
+1964 VRLTPEVTSALLRT

-1983 RTQANDVL
+1983 RTRANDVL

-2000 GWSGRDRVLV
+2000 AGTGRDRVVV

-2015 GREELFPELDIS
+2015 GREELFPELDLS

-2037 PLALAVPEDAGWDTV
+2037 PVALAVPEDAGWDAV
-2052 LKRVKEQLR
+2052 LKQVKEQLR

-2069 HDALRRLTGSG
+2069 HDALRHLAGPP
-2080 AAPHTPDAQVSFN
+2080 APPAPPARISFN
-2093 YLGRMGLPDDPD
+2093 YLGRMGLPEDPD

-2119 DPAAERPHALE
+2119 DPAARRPHALE
-2130 VVGRLDDDELE
+2130 VVGRLAGDSLE
-2141 FTWFYADRRY
+2141 FTWFHADRPQHEGTAR
-2151 REDTVADLAGRFA
+2151 DLARRFA
-2164 AALEDLARH
+2164 DALADLARH
-2173 AARPGAAG
+2173 AARPDAAG

-2189 ARLDQA
+2189 AGLDQA
-2195 AVDRITAA
+2195 AVDRITGA
-2203 DPAAVADI
+2203 DPAAVADVY
-2211 LPLTPTQAGM
+2211 PLTPTQAGM

-2227 QGDSGVYF
+2227 QDDRGVYF

-2250 LAAAWQYVTDR
+2250 LAAAWQHVTDR
-2261 TEVLRGRVAWQDVPE
+2261 TEVLRGRVVWQDMPE

-2295 DLPPDECR
+2295 ELTETERR
-2303 ARLDDVLARDRAQ
+2303 ARLDDVLARDRAT
-2316 GIDLGR
+2316 GLDLGR

-2333 SGTAV
+2333 SDTAV

-2361 FARHAGAGPDTLP
+2361 FAHHAGTGPGALP
-2374 HRPPHRDYVAWLR
+2374 DRPPYGDYVAWLR
-2387 QRDPAE
+2387 QRDQAAAE
-2393 AEQHWRH
+2393 RHWRR

-2413 DREPREA
+2413 DLEPREA

-2426 HEVRGTLPAPATR
+2426 HAVRATLPAATSR

-2467 ASRDE
+2467 AGRDE

-2486 PGAEAMTGLFIT
+2486 PGADTMTGLFIT
-2498 TLPTRVTVPGH
+2498 TLPTRVAVPDH
-2509 GTLLDWLRTLQHDQI
+2509 GTLLDWLRSLQHDQS

-2537 KACSRLP
+2537 RACAELP
-2544 ERVGLFDSIV
+2544 ERVALFDSIV

-2559 PVDDDL
+2559 PVDDGL
-2565 AASHGLRLSGL
+2565 AAAHGLRLSGL
-2576 EGIETTNYP
+2576 EGVETTNYP

-2593 AELTL
+2593 TELAL

-2616 EYLTVLLSGMA
+2616 EYLTALLAGMPA
-2627 TGSGRPP
+2627 GAGRPP
-2634 ARLPLLAPDRREQ
+2634 ARLPLLGPDRREQ
-2647 VLRAWNDTATDLPG
+2647 VLRAWNDTATDLPDT
-2661 STVAGLFAAQVCRTP
+2661 TVADLFAAQVRRTP
-2676 DAVAVEAGD
+2676 DALALQAGD
-2685 EHLTYRELDA
+2685 DHLTYRELDA
-2695 RAARSAA
+2695 RAARLAA
-2702 RLAGLGVRPEH
+2702 RLAGLGVRPER
-2713 PVGVLMDRSVE
+2713 PVGVLMERSVQ
-2724 LIVTQLALVRTGG
+2724 LIVAQLALVRTGG

-2749 RLRRTLAEAGAGLLL
+2749 RLRRMLTEAGAGLLL

-2770 RTAREALPGG
+2770 ETARQVLPGDG
-2780 RVLRVDD
+2780 VLRADD
-2787 ASGAD
+2787 TAGAD
-2792 GPAPTCAVHP
+2792 GPPPAPAAPAAPAVHP

-2834 RAFAGHDRILVH
+2834 RAFAGHDRVLVH
-2846 SPGAF
+2846 SPHAF
-2851 DASTYEVWV
+2851 DAATYEVWV

-2872 PTDVDAAQVRHAI
+2872 PADLDAAQVRRAV
-2885 TEQRVSCLWLTAG
+2885 TEQGVTCLWLTAG

-2914 REVWTGGD
+2914 REVWTGGEA
-2922 VVPAQAVRR
+2922 VPGAVVRR

-2955 RRVFRSGDPLPAVL
+2955 RRVFRAGDPLPAVL

-2977 TRVYVLDTAL
+2977 TRVYVLDTVL
-2987 QPQPPGIPGQLY
+2987 QPQPPGVPGELY

-3010 GRPGATA
+3010 GRPGASA
-3017 ARYVADPYGPPGARM
+3017 ARYVADPFGPPGTRM

-3042 ADGELHFVGRADDQ
+3042 PDGELEFVGRADDQ

-3095 AAHLVP
+3095 AAHVVP
-3101 AGAATVPSAAEL
+3101 AAGAAVPSAAGL
-3113 RAHLAAGLPDYML
+3113 RDHLAAGLPDYML

-3136 PLTGNGKV
+3136 PLTANGKV

-3154 SAGGERAHRAP
+3154 SAGGERTHRAP
-3165 RTETERILAGIW
+3165 RTETERTLAGIW

-3183 ARVGVDDN
+3183 ERVGVDDN

-3218 RDLFRHPTVAE
+3218 RDLFRHPTVAG
-3229 LAGASGGTGP
+3229 LAAATTGAAP

-3257 HWFLDPRPAH
+3257 YWFLDPRPAH
-3267 PGFFNQSVVV
+3267 AGFFNQSVVI
-3277 ETAGAV
+3277 ETAGPV
-3283 DQDAL
+3283 DEDAL
-3288 RRALTALWTQ
+3288 RRALTALWTH
-3298 HDALRARFAAD
+3298 HDALRARFLPAR
-3309 PDGTWRQDIAPAD
+3309 DGGRRQDIAAAD
-3322 GPVPELLEVHGRQ
+3322 APVPDLLRVHAPQ
-3335 TEERVTA
+3335 DEERVTA
-3342 AAHGGL
+3342 ATHAGL
-3348 QLDTGPLFTAR
+3348 DLETGPLVTAR
-3359 LFTADGTRPTARLL
+3359 LFTADGTRPARLL

-3399 AASGQPVRLPA
+3399 AVSGEPVRLPA

-3417 WARRLRDRDR
+3417 WARRLRDHAGTFAGRLDY
-3427 FTEQL
+3427 
-3432 AHWER
+3432 WER
-3437 TARHCAAPLPVDGT
+3437 AARHCADPLPVDGD
-3451 GGNTAADVREVT
+3451 GGTTMADVREVT
-3463 VRLDRDRTADLLR
+3463 VRLDRDRTDGLLR

-3537 PVALAVPHGDWGTA
+3537 PVALTVPAGDWGTA
-3551 LKAVKEQLRA
+3551 LKSVKEQLRA
-3561 VPERGLGYGVLRHL
+3561 VPDRGLGYGVLRHL
-3575 AGEERLT
+3575 ARHTTLT

-3595 RFDWTADGG
+3595 RFDWSPDGG
-3604 ALIGAVPGGLGGAE
+3604 ALVAAVPGGLGGAE

-3624 PHLLDVVARVEDDR
+3624 AHLLDVVARVADDR
-3638 LEITWHYSTGRHHE
+3638 LEITWYYGAGRHRE

-3666 CDIVAHC
+3666 GDIVAHC
-3673 ARPEAGGRTPSDFP
+3673 ARPGAGGRTPSDFP

-3701 DGRDVEDVHPLTPMQ
+3701 DGREIADVYPLTPMQ
-3716 SGMLFHSL
+3716 AGMLFHSL
-3724 LDPGGRTYVNQVQL
+3724 LDPAGRTYVNQVQL

-3750 TAWQHTADANP
+3750 EAWQHTADANP

-3778 VRHRATVPVTHHDWS
+3778 VRHRATVPVTHLDWS
-3793 GRPADDGAR
+3793 GRPAEHGAR
-3802 DLDRLLAEDREAGI
+3802 ELERLLAEDRQAGI
-3816 DLGTAPLMRLTLIR
+3816 DLGAAPLMRLTLIR
-3830 LAPDRV
+3830 LDRDRV
-3836 RLVWTFHHVLLD
+3836 RLLWTFHHVLLD
-3848 GWSAAQVFDEVCERY
+3848 GWSAAQLFDEVCERY
-3863 AALTSGRRP
+3863 AARTRGRRP
-3872 QVPERRPFADYL
+3872 QVTERRPFADYL
-3884 RWLAGRDTAR
+3884 RWLAGRDTDR
-3894 AERHWRAALAGF
+3894 AERYWRETLAGF

-3925 SSESVR
+3925 SSGSVR
-3931 ITLGP
+3931 MTLGP
-3936 DDSARLRETAQRAGL
+3936 DVSARLRETAQSAGL

-3970 GSDVVFGTTVSGRP
+3970 GDDVVFGTTVSGRP

-3993 VGLFINT
+3993 MGLFINT
-4000 LPTRARVDERR
+4000 LPTRVRVDGER
-4011 PLLDWLREL
+4011 LLPDWLREL

-4025 EARRHDFVSLAQL
+4025 EARRHDFVSLAQV
-4038 QAWSEVPGGTGLFD
+4038 QSWSDVPGGTALFD
-4052 SIVVF
+4052 SLVVF
-4057 ENYPFDEGALAR
+4057 ENYPFDAGALAR
-4069 YGLAMEQERD
+4069 HGLAMEQERD
-4079 LEPTNYPLSVVVAPG
+4079 LQPTNYPLSVVVAPG
-4094 DTLSVNLD
+4094 DTLTVNLD

-4107 FDTGTVEALGES
+4107 FDATTVEALGES
-4119 LRTLLTGMAA
+4119 LRTLLTGMAT
-4129 DADRRLAD
+4129 DPDRRLAD

-4142 PAEGRA
+4142 PDAGRA
-4148 LVGRFGG
+4148 LVDRFGG
-4155 RVADTPRDTLPEA
+4155 PVAVAPHDTLPEA

-4187 RLTYRELDARSSRL
+4187 SLTYRELDTRSNRMARL
-4201 ARRLIAAGAGPERF
+4201 LIAAGAGPERF

-4224 DLIVALLA
+4224 DLVVALLA

-4274 PDGPITRI
+4274 PKGPFTRI
-4282 LLDAEPDPGVPDL
+4282 LLDQDPGDEVPDT
-4295 PVGDDER
+4295 PVGDGER
-4302 RGTLLPGHPAYVIHT
+4302 RGPLLPGHPAYVIHT

-4337 TDWAAAEFT
+4337 TDWAAAEFA
-4346 GRALAHVVAS
+4346 GRGLAHVIAS

-4391 GPWKAGLLSAV
+4391 GPWRAGLLSAV

-4430 ARTVGRVREAVPGCQ
+4430 ARTVRRVRAAVPGSQ

-4482 RAYVLDERMRPVPA
+4482 RAYVLDERMRPVPV

-4531 PGGRMYRTG
+4531 PGSRMYRTG

-4582 VAAAAARVVEHDGH
+4582 VAAAAARVLEQDGH
-4596 RRLVGYAVP
+4596 RRLIAYAVP
-4605 RTPGLPAPAGP
+4605 RTEALPAPADDA
-4616 PATGPTGQSSVGGE
+4616 PARPAPVPRPVGSPDPAEAGAPRSATLPGAADLPDSFDPETPGSAGLPDSVGP
-4630 VSGPAGQGSVAGEV
+4630 VAPGSVASPDSADAAAPRSLDRPV
-4644 SGPTGP
+4644 SADATPP
-4650 GSVGGAVPGAAG
+4650 GSAA
-4662 VTSAGHPVSGPAG
+4662 
-4675 LPDPAELRAFL
+4675 LLDPAELRAFL

-4713 DRRALPAPRWS
+4713 DRRALPVPRWA
-4724 APTAGAAGRPPRTEA
+4724 APAGGAAGRPPRGEA
-4739 ERTLAAIWSDVLG
+4739 EQTLAAIWSEVLG

-4761 YFTLGGDSVLGIQ
+4761 YFTLGGDSVLGIR

-4800 ANVAERMPDPAL
+4800 AAAAERLPDSAGS
-4812 AAVAA
+4812 AVAA
-4817 EQGPVTGDTP
+4817 EQGPVTGDAP

-4836 GTLTGDPAHFS
+4836 DTLGGDPAHFS
-4847 QTVAHELAADP
+4847 QTVAFELATDP
-4858 DETLLRAALAAVL
+4858 DEGLLRAALAAVL

-4880 FEAAG
+4880 FERGG

-4890 QHGTAPGDDA
+4890 QYGTAPGEA
-4900 HLEVHHRAAPHEV
+4900 PYLEVYQGAAPSEV
-4913 AGALAAG
+4913 AGALGAG
-4920 FDLAR
+4920 FDLAG

-4936 ADGGRPVLVL
+4936 DDGGRPVLLL

-4952 VDAVSWRLI
+4952 VDAVSWRLL

-4972 RDGERPALAPKSTSF
+4972 RDGERPALGAKSTSF
-4987 RTWARRLADHTG
+4987 RDWARRLAAHTEA
-4999 TGGFDGELAHWR
+4999 GGFDAELAHWQGLDG
-5011 DLDAGPA
+5011 DLTLPVDHPA
-5018 LPTDHT
+5018 
-5024 GGANTVAVEENL
+5024 GANTVADEESL

-5047 LLQDVPDAYR
+5047 LLQDVPEAYR

-5089 REELFEDTDLART
+5089 RENPFEDVDLART
-5102 VGWFTTMYPVALDV
+5102 AGWFTAVYPVALDV
-5116 PRNAGTGTV
+5116 PRDAGTGTV

-5137 HGGLGYGALRHL
+5137 HGGLGYGALRFL
-5149 HPTAAAQLPA
+5149 HPSAGRRLPG
-5159 LPPVCFNYLGRQ
+5159 LPPVCFNYLGRP
-5171 DRTTPAPG
+5171 DRTPAPG

-5185 LGGLTGG
+5185 HGGLTGG
-5192 MDRCADRP
+5192 MDRAAGRP
-5200 YLLDVLGR
+5200 FLLDVLGQ
-5208 VVDDRLEFTWS
+5208 VVDGQLEFTWS
-5219 YSREVHRRDTV
+5219 YSGAVHRRETV
-5230 ARLAAELTDELREIV
+5230 ARLAAELTGELRAIV
-5245 RHCAAPG
+5245 RHCAEPG

-5314 ADGARDPETL
+5314 ADGARDLGTL
-5324 AAAWRH
+5324 AAAWQH

-5349 PLQVVHRD
+5349 PLQVVHRAA
-5357 VTLPVTEHDW
+5357 VLPVTEHDW
-5367 SRIPAD
+5367 SGLPAD
-5373 RHDAELERLLGEE
+5373 RHAAELERLLADE
-5386 RARGIALERA
+5386 RARGIALDRA
-5396 PLLRLALVRLGP
+5396 PLLRLALVRLAP
-5408 DAVRVVWTFHHVLL
+5408 DAIRVVWTFHHVLL

-5442 RGERPRLPGRRPFA
+5442 RGERPRLPERRPFA
-5456 DYAAWLAARDTGQ
+5456 DYAAWLAARDTGP
-5469 AEEHWRGALAG
+5469 AEEHWRGVLAG
-5480 LSAPT
+5480 LGTPT
-5485 PLPYDRRPAPGETAR
+5485 PLPYDRRPAPGATAR
-5500 SGTWLSRRLG
+5500 SGTWLSQRLG
-5510 AEETRRL
+5510 AEQTGRL

-5562 PGADTITGL
+5562 PGADTVTGL
-5571 FITTLPARVDVDG
+5571 FITTLPARAMVDG
-5584 GASSAGWLRAL
+5584 AAPCAAWLRAV
-5595 QEAQAEDRR
+5595 QEARAEDRR
-5604 HDHLPLNEVHALTQ
+5604 HDHLPLNVLHGLSRLPADT
-5618 LQPGTILFDSLVVFE
+5618 PLFDSLVVFE

-5671 LSVELGYDARY
+5671 LAVELGYDPRY
-5682 FDAATADSL
+5682 FDPSTAASL
-5691 AGRLLHTLHALAGTD
+5691 AGQLLHTLHALAASD
-5706 GTARLDD
+5706 GTTRLDD
-5713 LDVVPPAQR
+5713 LDVLPPAER
-5722 ERLLHG
+5722 DRLLRG
-5728 PARPGLGP
+5728 PARPALGP
-5736 VPTATLPALVEAAV
+5736 VPAATLPALFEAAA

-5757 ALDAAGT
+5757 ALDVPGT
-5764 TLGFA
+5764 LLTFA
-5769 EVEERANR
+5769 EAETRANR
-5777 LAHRLIARGTGP
+5777 LAHRLIARGAGP
-5789 GELVALLLPRS
+5789 GDLVALLLPRS

-5808 AVTKAGAAFL
+5808 AVAKAGAAFL

-5851 AAPPDDVPAHRPT
+5851 AAPPDETPAPRPG
-5864 DADRTRPLDPD
+5864 DADRTRPLDLD

-5880 IYTSGSTGRPKGVV
+5880 IYTSGSTGTPKGVV

-5911 QVAPGDRVL
+5911 HVAPGDRVL

-5934 CMSLPHGAGLVVP
+5934 CMSLPHGARLVVP
-5947 RPGPLLGPELA
+5947 PPGPLLGAPLA
-5958 GVLRTERITHTLL
+5958 DVLRTERITHTLL
-5971 PPAALATLPA
+5971 PPAALATVPA
-5981 DTPGTLPDLKTLIV
+5981 GTPGTLPHLKTLIV

-6024 VVATWSAPLTADGSA
+6024 VVATWSAPLRADGAA

-6066 GELWLSGPALARG
+6066 GELWLAGPALARG

-6087 AARFVADPFGPPGTR
+6087 AARFRADPYGPPGTR

-6110 RRDSAGELHYQGR
+6110 RRDSGGELHYLGR

-6131 GHRIEAGEVEATLVR
+6131 GHRIEAGEVEAVLVR

-6157 REDEPGLPRL
+6157 REDEPGQPRL
-6167 VAHLLTVPGAEPPT
+6167 VAHLLTAPGAEPP
-6181 TAGLRELAARSL
+6181 AAAELRALAARSL
-6193 PGHMVPSAFVVL
+6193 PGPMVPSAYAVL

-6224 APADERERPEYVAPR
+6224 APAEERARPEYVAPR
-6239 TPTEEALAAIW
+6239 TPTEEALAALW
-6250 EETLQTAVGAED
+6250 EEALETAVGAED

-6278 SRANDAFGVT
+6278 SRANDAFGVS
-6288 LTPRDVLVSHTV
+6288 LTPRDVLVSRTV
-6300 AALAQLV
+6300 AALAELV
-6307 EDQVLSELEEA
+6307 EEQVLSELEQA
-6318 AYGGPA
+6318 AYGTDDDQDPA
-6324 EEEAHGGS
+6324 YGTGEAPAQG
-6332 DTEDA
+6332 
-6337 AHSGHDGRRGAYG
+6337 GHDS
-6350 GPEAADTGR
+6350 
-6359 DGGPDAED
+6359 
-6367 AGNDGGPDA
+6367 
-6376 EDAGNDGGPD
+6376 
-6386 AEDAGNDGYE
+6386 
-6396 AEDAA
+6396 EDAA